1 MYEIEGVKITREQLE
16 AEAQRRGITFEAL
29 LAANKG
35 KIVEVDENG
44 VPILQA
50 EIVEESVGESSEPAG
65 NELLSIQEQDRF
77 ADSIMNPAKYDPA
90 NVNYESPQGQMVMG
104 QPAVSGNF
112 EMQDIAGPDFTPINT
127 EELEALKAAQSY
139 DGQVAKYNKKIK
151 EIMSMQGVSQSD
163 KLKLANEQP
172 LPKFK
177 DQSTYPGIEDYT
189 KPQGLLAEVIEEKPD
204 VIENEYL
211 MTKKRDQVNEI
222 IGPVGNEEMEF
233 GETDAIQTDEELEE
247 KAVESYVSMR
257 KNDPII
263 KARLEEYKKM
273 YLPNVEA
280 YMNDLV
286 DKGTYDTSTQA
297 GVNAMQ
303 QAVNT
308 YYANLIEQAMQQ
320 DNAVNVQSNKIAE
333 LIEQELGN
341 KQVAMGRNKSKFYS
355 FFDQVQSYIKP
366 LPIPG
371 ITKTF
376 LTGSVDFAESLAV
389 NVADF
394 TFDMGNTIGAQ
405 VDGMQIKA
413 NEEALA
419 KLQDLRDKGGKDDD
433 EVTIEITN
441 PLGPSYP
448 PISQTG
454 TIFGLEL
461 QAGSNKMQGAE
472 SLLENIDQIE
482 EFEGFQN
489 LSKKAKF
496 TDGIS
501 FSDLTIALGQSL
513 PQMGAVMAGTGA
525 AMIPGVGPVAAGIVG
540 AMGQVA
546 ATSYFYADEYMNAV
560 KQGIL
565 DNPDKY
571 PGGDTKENM
580 LKAIESGEFDN
591 VAQDIAMAGTM
602 SLLERIGAKGQ
613 LKAAQ
618 AVFKKSGIKNGV
630 NKMYYDG
637 VKHYLDK
644 VKINAVNLNR
654 SGRNE
659 LITEFFQTGL
669 SQVNKGIKG
678 EGGIN
683 DALRFVEPEE
693 LLEASLAGYSM
704 GVALPFAGS
713 IKSQVSDPIN
723 LAKNY
728 VKEFNFKKPASNI
741 TRTEKFFAELKEQ
754 IKKKYSDA
762 DGNIIKKKEYQDEIA
777 RLSAIRNAGIKMPI
791 NFSKIQRQEATDL
804 ILEKDNLLRE
814 NETILPE
821 FANDNKAR
829 INQINGRLN
838 DLAEVEIQ
846 TRGVADV
853 TTQLD
858 DDIVDSFLTFDT
870 SKELQEWLESKNVKD
885 AEKLSQQRG
894 LDLEIDGVEYAI
906 QNNEKNSKSGFFS
919 GMHETLHKFLKNT
932 LKTNPEVVFPVA
944 KILKK
949 RLVELQ
955 KDPRVNQQDLKALD
969 NTLQQYKD
977 DESINSRV
985 EAEEVIT
992 LFSEFANKGIIPFES
1007 KRFQGFRDATRR
1019 LMQEL
1024 PGAKNLKFENE
1035 LDVFNFIKDYNKSIR
1050 KGRFTRAQVRAA
1062 REGIDIGED
1071 IQQVADAE
1079 EAARKP
1085 SDRDLKQAKDVDIE
1099 KIIENKDTSDP
1110 SVQQEL
1116 AFQFYDDVLN
1126 YVRSGRFKI
1135 NDTPVIELPQVSG
1148 VVEGDVN
1155 SADFGRKK
1163 EGAVLVEDIAM
1174 DIVTDA
1180 DRGLRRIVSD
1190 YFKKPVNERGTLGQF
1205 VGGTK
1210 AFDLYRATEVAAKTL
1225 GLQSQDI
1232 AQESTEDF
1240 SKEEKPSL
1248 RKSMLDLSEEI
1259 EQQENVEALAT
1270 DMAEA
1275 ASKILSGKLKA
1286 PTSKDFIQDLQKQS
1300 SDLAFQRV
1308 KKLMGKPKS
1317 EQYTKFIEDYAL
1329 AILNKT
1335 AQTTLNK
1342 RFNKLTEPVID
1353 PETGKQVRTLTDE
1366 SRAEGS
1372 RVKNPYAGNPKR
1384 QLKPD
1389 LDVQDML
1396 EYFTPEQG
1404 RRDAKQNTLAEV
1416 AAFEFV
1422 VDAMPEALKT
1432 ELDDGTTIAE
1442 RRAELFGQ
1450 DVVNAE
1456 IAYIARELG
1465 RGVDYKAAKNIVLP
1479 AELAEEFDAVKD
1491 QIVQAAQEYGIG
1503 IDEEYTEGFSQAIE
1517 NVDPRIT
1524 EALVDIM
1531 FTEDPELATGGEF
1544 VKGSIE
1550 SLEKA
1555 GFPEVAAEIK
1565 KRNLIAVSNIKGI
1578 RVINEA
1584 PAKNLNKLGQIITKS
1599 LLDNRL
1605 IKSWNKTLDFLG
1617 YSNRLLNAAQETLNK
1632 ATGQIEQG
1640 PFYVD
1645 RLKAQGS
1652 SYTNESQ
1659 VKDIVIS
1666 DIKPMNKSFGYMQ
1679 SFSKKVFSTVSL
1691 ESKLAMVEKERNI
1704 IEAAGIANKKVLSK
1718 LVLAMQKDLA
1728 SGKRITKSQVYQFF
1742 QLQTGVIKGL
1752 RALTSLDYLYL
1763 IEGNQWIEGKK
1774 RPEVPSFLQLT
1785 EEEQQAKLQEF
1796 IDEFPEF
1803 KDRYDIRLEQ
1813 KLNAIDKKTGE
1824 KKYTFE
1830 EARARAAFDPTL
1842 SAYRDLKTK
1851 GEHLVPN
1858 SVTMLELFDGVI
1870 RNNLDQAKLDQ
1881 ILAGHGQFFGPNYV
1895 ADLLD
1900 TKGIEG
1906 GKKTGLT
1913 SQEGIFRLSKFLKN
1927 RPDISNNIYAPNGNK
1942 AFQEIVNTEIF
1953 FKASEDLNNSIKQ
1966 AKNIDVDMLKAL
1978 DVIQF
1983 DEAPSMN
1990 QVLQKAKIIDD
2001 ALKIARNVNAPI
2013 KKIRVFDFDD
2023 TLATSNNIVIA
2034 TSPDGATIELNA
2046 EEFAEKGADLKNQGY
2061 KMDFSDFNRVTDGG
2075 RGPLF
2080 KVAEKIRNARGNED
2094 LFVLTARAPESQGA
2108 IYDFLKSQGLEFKK
2122 ENIVGLGNSTG
2133 EAKANWVIS
2142 KAAEGYND
2150 FYFADDA
2157 IQNVNAVRKALEVID
2172 VKSQVQQA
2180 KMKFAK
2186 NIDVD
2191 FNKIIEQKTGIAA
2204 EKEFSEAKAQ
2214 VRGANKNKFQF
2225 FIPYSAE
2232 DFQGLIYPLLSKGT
2246 LGDAQMAWFKTHL
2259 SDPYARAM
2267 ENLSQDRLNLM
2278 NDFKTLKNKL
2288 NVPKDLQKE
2297 TDSGF
2302 SNEQAVRVYLWNKQG
2317 LKIPGLTKTDTKEL
2331 VKQVETN
2338 STLHEFADQISTINK
2353 DPYTKPDKSWLAGSI
2368 TSDLLRGLREVKRP
2382 KYLEEWQQNAD
2393 LIFSEK
2399 NLNKLEA
2406 AYGPKYREAMENILK
2421 RMKSGSNRVGEA
2433 SRLGGTI
2440 LNYINGSNAAIMFFN
2455 TRSAVLQTISS
2466 INFLNWNF
2474 NNPLKA
2480 GQALANQPQYWK
2492 DFMTLMNSDF
2502 LRDRRNGLRI
2512 NINESEIADAA
2523 KTSKN
2528 KAKAAMAYILE
2539 KGYLPTQYADSF
2551 AIASGGAT
2559 FYRNRIKDLV
2569 KNQDMSEAD
2578 AEKQAMREF
2587 REISE
2592 ENQQSSRPDKI
2603 SQQQSSDAGRLIL
2616 MFANT
2621 PMQYARL
2628 QKRAFQDLAA
2638 GRGDSKTNVSK
2649 LIYYGVVQ
2657 NIIFNSLQQ
2666 AMFAIGFGDDEEKDE
2681 KRVTRTLNGML
2692 DSLLR
2697 GLGIAGATTSVV
2709 KNFLLDVYERSG
2721 RSRPE
2726 YVDAVYK
2733 LLQIS
2738 PPVSSKISKV
2748 RQAAYQFDSKKRRE
2762 EIMDQGFSIKS
2773 PAFMAFAKIVSATA
2787 NIPLDRVLQ
2796 KLDNIEG
2803 ALGEE
2808 AEVWQ
2813 RIAML
2818 AGWPKWD
2825 IQPDGKSKVKKKKKK
2840 KINIKNIKL
2849 KKRTI

>member
-16 AEAQRRGITFEAL
+16 AEAQRRGMTFEEL

-35 KIVEVDENG
+35 KIIELDENG
-44 VPILQA
+44 SPILQA
-50 EIVEESVGESSEPAG
+50 EIVQEPEQEVA
-65 NELLSIQEQDRF
+65 NETQDPRLLSIQEQDRF

-90 NVNYESPQGQMVMG
+90 NINYESPQGQMVMG

-127 EELEALKAAQSY
+127 EELKALKAAEGY
-139 DGQVAKYNKKIK
+139 DNSIASYNKKIQ
-151 EIMSMQGVSQSD
+151 EIMKMPGMSQAD
-163 KLKLANEQP
+163 KLKLVNEQP
-172 LPKFK
+172 LPKFQ
-177 DQSTYPGIEDYT
+177 DQSTYPGIENYT
-189 KPQGLLAEVIEEKPD
+189 EPQGLIAEIKGEKPD
-204 VIENEYL
+204 IIENEYL
-211 MTKKRDQVNEI
+211 MTNKRDQVNEI

-233 GETDAIQTDEELEE
+233 GETDAIQTDKELEE
-247 KAVESYVSMR
+247 KAAESYVSMR
-257 KNDPII
+257 QNDPII

-333 LIEQELGN
+333 LIEQELSN
-341 KQVAMGRNKSKFYS
+341 KQVAMGRSKSKFYS
-355 FFDQVQSYIKP
+355 FFDQIQSYINPTP
-366 LPIPG
+366 LPG
-371 ITKTF
+371 IAKTF
-376 LTGSVDFAESLAV
+376 LTGSVDLAESLAV
-389 NVADF
+389 NTADMLY
-394 TFDMGNTIGAQ
+394 DAPNTIGAQ

-413 NEEALA
+413 NKEALE
-419 KLQDLRDKGGKDDD
+419 KLQELRDKGGKDDD
-433 EVTIEITN
+433 EVTIKITN
-441 PLGPSYP
+441 PLGPSYA
-448 PISQTG
+448 PISKTG

-461 QAGSNKMQGAE
+461 QAGSNKMQGTE
-472 SLLENIDQIE
+472 SLLENIEQVE

-513 PQMGAVMAGTGA
+513 PQMAAVTAGVGA

-540 AMGQVA
+540 AMGQIT
-546 ATSYFYADEYMNAV
+546 ATSYFYADEYMNGV

-591 VAQDIAMAGTM
+591 IAQDIAMASTM
-602 SLLERIGAKGQ
+602 SFLERIGATGQ

-618 AVFKKSGIKNGV
+618 AIFKRHGIKNGV

-762 DGNIIKKKEYQDEIA
+762 DGNIIKKKEYQDEIS
-777 RLSAIRNAGIKMPI
+777 RLSALRNAGIKMPI

-814 NETILPE
+814 NEGILPE
-821 FANDNKAR
+821 FQAKNKAR
-829 INQINGRLN
+829 INQINKRLN

-846 TRGVADV
+846 TRGVEDV

-858 DDIVDSFLTFDT
+858 DDIVDTFLTFDT
-870 SKELQEWLESKNVKD
+870 SKELQEWLESKGVKD
-885 AEKLSQQRG
+885 AKKRSQQRG
-894 LDLEIDGVEYAI
+894 LELEIDGVEYAI
-906 QNNEKNSKSGFFS
+906 QNNETNSGKKSTFFS
-919 GMHETLHKFLKNT
+919 GMHEILHKFLKNT
-932 LKTNPEVVFPVA
+932 LKTNPKVVFPIA

-955 KDPRVNQQDLKALD
+955 KDPRVDERYLDALN
-969 NTLQQYKD
+969 NTLQKYKD
-977 DESINSRV
+977 DESVTSRE
-985 EAEEVIT
+985 EAEEVVT

-1019 LMQEL
+1019 VMQEL

-1071 IQQVADAE
+1071 IQKVADVQE
-1079 EAARKP
+1079 ETAKP
-1085 SDRDLKQAKDVDIE
+1085 SDRDLKRQKEAKDIDIE
-1099 KIIENKDTSDP
+1099 RIIENKNTNDEG
-1110 SVQQEL
+1110 VQTEL
-1116 AFQFYDDVLN
+1116 AYQFYDDVLR
-1126 YVRSGRFKI
+1126 YIKSGRFKI
-1135 NDTPVIELPQVSG
+1135 NGVPVIENPKIAG
-1148 VVEGDVN
+1148 VIDEDG
-1155 SADFGRKK
+1155 FRT
-1163 EGAVLVEDIAM
+1163 EGAVTIEDLAM
-1174 DIVTDA
+1174 DIITS
-1180 DRGLRRIVSD
+1180 DRGVKGIVAD

-1205 VGGTK
+1205 VGGGK
-1210 AFDLYRATEVAAKTL
+1210 FDLYRATEIAANTL
-1225 GLQSQDI
+1225 GMQADI
-1232 AQESTEDF
+1232 DQVQEEAQDF

-1353 PETGKQVRTLTDE
+1353 PETGNQVRTLTDE

-1442 RRAELFGQ
+1442 RRAELFGE

-1517 NVDPRIT
+1517 GVDPRIT
-1524 EALVDIM
+1524 EAVVDLM
-1531 FTEDPELATGGEF
+1531 FTENPDLATGGEF

-1584 PAKNLNKLGQIITKS
+1584 PAKNLNKLGQVITKS

-1679 SFSKKVFSTVSL
+1679 KFSKKVFSTVSL

-1763 IEGNQWIEGKK
+1763 IEGNQWVEGKK
-1774 RPEVPSFLQLT
+1774 RPEVTSFLQLT

-1842 SAYRDLKTK
+1842 SAYRDLSTK

-1953 FKASEDLNNSIKQ
+1953 FKASEDLNNSIKE
-1966 AKNIDVDMLKAL
+1966 AKDINVDMLKAL
-1978 DVIQF
+1978 DVIKF
-1983 DEAPSMN
+1983 DEAPTMN
-1990 QVLQKAKIIDD
+1990 QVLEKAKIIDD
-2001 ALKIARNVNAPI
+2001 ALKVARDVNAPI

-2034 TSPDGATIELNA
+2034 TSADGTSIELNA
-2046 EEFAEKGADLKNQGY
+2046 EEFAERGADLKNQGY
-2061 KMDFSDFNRVTDGG
+2061 TMDFSDFNRVTDGG

-2122 ENIVGLGNSTG
+2122 NNIVGLGNSTG

-2157 IQNVNAVRKALEVID
+2157 IQNVNAVRKALDVID

-2186 NIDVD
+2186 DIDVD
-2191 FNKIIEQKTGIAA
+2191 FNKIIEQKTGIAS
-2204 EKEFSEAKAQ
+2204 EKEFSVAKAQ
-2214 VRGANKNKFQF
+2214 VRGANNGKFQF

-2232 DFQGLIYPLLSKGT
+2232 DFQGLLYPLLSKGE
-2246 LGDAQMAWFKTHL
+2246 LGNSQMAWFKTHL
-2259 SDPYARAM
+2259 FDPYARAM

-2278 NDFKTLKNKL
+2278 NDFKTLKKKL

-2297 TDSGF
+2297 TESGF

-2317 LKIPGLTKTDTKEL
+2317 IEVTGLSKTDTKEL
-2331 VKQVETN
+2331 VTLVETN
-2338 STLHEFADQISTINK
+2338 PTLKEFADQITTINK
-2353 DPYTKPDKSWLAGSI
+2353 DPYTKPDEGWLAGSI
-2368 TSDLLRGLREVKRP
+2368 TSDLLRGLKEVKRP
-2382 KYLEEWQQNAD
+2382 KYLEEWQQNSD

-2421 RMKSGSNRVGEA
+2421 RMKSGSNRVGES
-2433 SRLGGTI
+2433 SRLGGKI

-2455 TRSAVLQTISS
+2455 TRSAILQTISS

-2539 KGYLPTQYADSF
+2539 KGYAPTQYADSF
-2551 AIASGGAT
+2551 AIATGGAT

-2569 KNQDMSEAD
+2569 GKGSTEAE
-2578 AEKQAMREF
+2578 AKKQAMQEF
-2587 REISE
+2587 REIAE

-2666 AMFAIGFGDDEEKDE
+2666 AMFAIGFGDEDEEKDE
-2681 KRVTRTLNGML
+2681 KRSIRTLNGML
-2692 DSLLR
+2692 DSTLR
-2697 GLGIAGATTSVV
+2697 GLGIAGATVSVI

-2738 PPVSSKISKV
+2738 PPVSSKISKI
-2748 RQAAYQFDSKKRRE
+2748 RQAAYMFDSKKRRK
-2762 EIMDQGFSIKS
+2762 EIMDKGFSIKS
-2773 PAFMAFAKIVSATA
+2773 PAFMAFAKTISATA

-2796 KLDNIEG
+2796 KFDNLEG
-2803 ALGEE
+2803 ATSEE
-2808 AEVWQ
+2808 AEMWQ

-2818 AGWPKWD
+2818 AGWPRWD
-2825 IQPDGKSKVKKKKKK
+2825 IQPDGKKQTKPVVKKFTGD
-2840 KINIKNIKL
+2840 L
-2849 KKRTI
+2849 RDL

>member
-16 AEAQRRGITFEAL
+16 AEAKRRGITFEAL

-35 KIVEVDENG
+35 KIVEVDDNG
-44 VPILQA
+44 APILQA
-50 EIVEESVGESSEPAG
+50 EIVEEPIVETQDPR
-65 NELLSIQEQDRF
+65 LLSIQEQDRF

-90 NVNYESPQGQMVMG
+90 NVKYESPKGQMVMG
-104 QPAVSGNF
+104 QPVLSGGF
-112 EMQDIAGPDFTPINT
+112 EVENIAGPDFTPINT
-127 EELEALKAAQSY
+127 EELEALKAAEGY
-139 DGQVAKYNKKIK
+139 DNSIASYNKKIQ
-151 EIMSMQGVSQSD
+151 EIMNMQGVSQAD
-163 KLKLANEQP
+163 KLKLVNEEP
-172 LPKFK
+172 LPKF
-177 DQSTYPGIEDYT
+177 QEQQTYPGVSGYKE
-189 KPQGLLAEVIEEKPD
+189 PQGLLAETIEEKPEL
-204 VIENEYL
+204 VENEYL
-211 MTKKRDQVNEI
+211 MTNKRNQVNEI
-222 IGPVGNEEMEF
+222 IGPVGNEEMVF
-233 GETDAIQTDEELEE
+233 GETDAIQTDKELEE
-247 KAVESYVSMR
+247 KATESYISMR
-257 KNDPII
+257 QNDPII

-320 DNAVNVQSNKIAE
+320 DNAVNIQSNKIAE

-366 LPIPG
+366 LPLPG

-413 NEEALA
+413 NKEALA

-461 QAGSNKMQGAE
+461 KAGSNKMRGTE

-513 PQMGAVMAGTGA
+513 PQMAAVTLGTGA
-525 AMIPGVGPVAAGIVG
+525 AMIPGVGPVAAGVVG

-565 DNPDKY
+565 DNPDEY

-618 AVFKKSGIKNGV
+618 AVFKKHGIKNGV

-754 IKKKYSDA
+754 IKKKYSDT

-777 RLSAIRNAGIKMPI
+777 RLSALRNAGIKMPI

-804 ILEKDNLLRE
+804 ILEKDNLLKE

-821 FANDNKAR
+821 FQNDNKAR
-829 INQINGRLN
+829 INQINKRLN

-858 DDIVDSFLTFDT
+858 DDIVDTFLTFDT
-870 SKELQEWLESKNVKD
+870 SKELQEWLESKNIKD
-885 AEKLSQQRG
+885 AEKRSQQRG
-894 LDLEIDGVEYAI
+894 LSLNIDGVEYSI
-906 QNNEKNSKSGFFS
+906 QNNEKNSKDGFFS

-932 LKTNPEVVFPVA
+932 LKTNPEVVFPIA

-955 KDPRVNQQDLKALD
+955 KDPRVSKEALKSLD

-977 DESINSRV
+977 DESVTSRE

-992 LFSEFANKGIIPFES
+992 LFSEFANKGLIPFES

-1024 PGAKNLKFENE
+1024 PGAKNLKFKNE

-1079 EAARKP
+1079 EAARQP
-1085 SDRDLKQAKDVDIE
+1085 SDRDLKQAKDIAIDE
-1099 KIIENKDTSDP
+1099 IIENKNTNDEG
-1110 SVQQEL
+1110 VQTEL
-1116 AFQFYDDVLN
+1116 AYQFYDDVLR
-1126 YVRSGRFKI
+1126 YIKSGRFKI
-1135 NDTPVIELPQVSG
+1135 NGVPVIENPKIAG
-1148 VVEGDVN
+1148 VIDEDG
-1155 SADFGRKK
+1155 FRT
-1163 EGAVLVEDIAM
+1163 EGAVTIEDLAM
-1174 DIVTDA
+1174 DIILS
-1180 DRGLRRIVSD
+1180 DRGVKGIVAE

-1205 VGGTK
+1205 VGGGK
-1210 AFDLYRATEVAAKTL
+1210 FDLYRATEIAAKTL
-1225 GLQSQDI
+1225 GMQSQEI
-1232 AQESTEDF
+1232 QQETTEDF
-1240 SKEEKPSL
+1240 SKAEKPSL

-1259 EQQENVEALAT
+1259 EQQEDVEALAT

-1275 ASKILSGKLKA
+1275 ASKILKGKIKA

-1300 SDLAFQRV
+1300 SDLAFKRV
-1308 KKLMGKPKS
+1308 KKLMGTPKS

-1342 RFNKLTEPVID
+1342 RFNQLTEPVID

-1384 QLKPD
+1384 RLKPD

-1396 EYFTPEQG
+1396 EYFTPEKG

-1416 AAFEFV
+1416 AAFEFI

-1432 ELDDGTTIAE
+1432 QLDDGTTIAE

-1517 NVDPRIT
+1517 GVDPRIT
-1524 EALVDIM
+1524 ESIVDIM
-1531 FTEDPELATGGEF
+1531 FTEDPDLATGGEF

-1550 SLEKA
+1550 SLEAA

-1565 KRNLIAVSNIKGI
+1565 NRNLIAVSNRKGI

-1584 PAKNLNKLGQIITKS
+1584 PAKNLNKLGQTITKS

-1605 IKSWNKTLDFLG
+1605 VKSWNKTLDFLG
-1617 YSNRLLNAAQETLNK
+1617 YSNRLLNAAKETLNK

-1679 SFSKKVFSTVSL
+1679 KFSKKVFSTVSL

-1763 IEGNQWIEGKK
+1763 IEGNQWIEGKV
-1774 RPEVPSFLQLT
+1774 RPKKSTFLELN
-1785 EEEQQAKLQEF
+1785 EEQQEAKLQEF
-1796 IDEFPEF
+1796 INEFPEF
-1803 KDRYDIRLEQ
+1803 KGRYDIRLQQ
-1813 KLNAIDKKTGE
+1813 KLDQGLE
-1824 KKYTFE
+1824 FV
-1830 EARARAAFDPTL
+1830 EARYEAAFNPTL

-1900 TKGIEG
+1900 SKGIEG

-1953 FKASEDLNNSIKQ
+1953 FKASEDLNNSIKE
-1966 AKNIDVDMLKAL
+1966 AKDIDVDMLKAL

-2034 TSPDGATIELNA
+2034 TSPDGTTTELNA

-2061 KMDFSDFNRVTDGG
+2061 TMDFSDFNRVTDGG

-2133 EAKANWVIS
+2133 EAKANWIIS

-2157 IQNVNAVRKALEVID
+2157 IQNVNAVRKALDVID

-2278 NDFKTLKNKL
+2278 NDFKTLKKKL

-2297 TDSGF
+2297 TESGF

-2317 LKIPGLTKTDTKEL
+2317 LDIPGLSKTDTKEL
-2331 VKQVETN
+2331 VKQVETDP
-2338 STLHEFADQISTINK
+2338 TLHEFADQISTINK

-2368 TSDLLRGLREVKRP
+2368 TSDLLRGLRQVKRP

-2455 TRSAVLQTISS
+2455 TRSAILQTISS

-2480 GQALANQPQYWK
+2480 GQAFANQPQYWK

-2512 NINESEIADAA
+2512 NITESEIADAA

-2551 AIASGGAT
+2551 AIATGGAT

-2569 KNQDMSEAD
+2569 KNQNMSEAD

-2628 QKRAFQDLAA
+2628 QKRAIQDLAN

-2666 AMFAIGFGDDEEKDE
+2666 AMFAIGFGDDDEEKDE

-2697 GLGIAGATTSVV
+2697 GLGIAGATTSIV
-2709 KNFLLDVYERSG
+2709 KNFLADIYERSG
-2721 RSRPE
+2721 RKRPE
-2726 YVDAVYK
+2726 YVDSVYE
-2733 LLQIS
+2733 LLRIS
-2738 PPVSSKISKV
+2738 PPIGSKISKV
-2748 RQAAYQFDSKKRRE
+2748 RQAAFMFDSKKRRK
-2762 EIMDQGFSIKS
+2762 EIMDMGFSIKS
-2773 PAFMAFAKIVSATA
+2773 PAFMAFAKVVSATA

-2796 KLDNIEG
+2796 KFDNIEG
-2803 ALGEE
+2803 ALGED
-2808 AEVWQ
+2808 AETWQ

-2825 IQPDGKSKVKKKKKK
+2825 IQPDGKSEDKKKNKK
-2840 KINIKNIKL
+2840 KINIKNVKL
-2849 KKRTI
+2849 KKRSI

>member
-16 AEAQRRGITFEAL
+16 AEAQRRGMTFEEL

-35 KIVEVDENG
+35 KIIELDENG
-44 VPILQA
+44 SPILVA
-50 EIVEESVGESSEPAG
+50 EIVQEP
-65 NELLSIQEQDRF
+65 EQEVVTETQDPRLLSIEEQNRF

-90 NVNYESPQGQMVMG
+90 NINYERPNTQMVMG
-104 QPAVSGNF
+104 QPVASGNF
-112 EMQDIAGPDFTPINT
+112 EIQNIAGPDFTSFNEDEIN
-127 EELEALKAAQSY
+127 ALRKQERKGYEYKVSE
-139 DGQVAKYNKKIK
+139 YNKKIQ
-151 EIMSMQGVSQSD
+151 EIMKMPGMSQAE
-163 KLKLANEQP
+163 KIKIINEQP
-172 LPKFK
+172 VPEFK
-177 DQSTYPGIEDYT
+177 SQQTYSGFDDYDE
-189 KPQGLLAEVIEEKPD
+189 PVGLVEELIGDGEKKILD
-204 VIENEYL
+204 NEYL
-211 MTKKRDQVNEI
+211 MTKKRDQVEGI
-222 IGPVGNEEMEF
+222 IGPVGNEEMVF
-233 GETDAIQTDEELEE
+233 GKTNAIQTNEELEQ
-247 KAVESYVSMR
+247 KAIESYSTLR
-257 KNDPII
+257 KDDPII

-280 YMNDLV
+280 YMNDLI
-286 DKGTYDTSTQA
+286 DKGTYNTSTQA
-297 GVNAMQ
+297 GVDAMQ
-303 QAVNT
+303 QAVNS

-320 DNAVNVQSNKIAE
+320 DNAVNIQSTKIAE
-333 LIEQELGN
+333 LVEQELGN
-341 KQVAMGRNKSKFYS
+341 KQVAMGRSKSDFYS
-355 FFDQVQSYIKP
+355 FFDKVKSYIDP
-366 LPIPG
+366 LPNALLNPLG
-371 ITKTF
+371 MTTGF
-376 LTGSVDFAESLAV
+376 LSGTMDFAESLAV

-394 TFDMGNTIGAQ
+394 TYDVGNTIGAQ
-405 VDGMQIKA
+405 VDGLQIKA
-413 NEEALA
+413 NKEALE
-419 KLQDLRDKGGKDDD
+419 KLQELRDKGGKDDD
-433 EVTIEITN
+433 EVTIKITN
-441 PLGPSYP
+441 PLGPSYDP
-448 PISQTG
+448 VSKTG
-454 TIFGLEL
+454 TILEL
-461 QAGSNKMQGAE
+461 ELEAKSNKKSGTE
-472 SLLENIDQIE
+472 SLVENVEQIK

-489 LSKKAKF
+489 LARKAKF

-501 FSDLTIALGQSL
+501 FSDITIALGQSL
-513 PQMGAVMAGTGA
+513 PSMAAVSAGTIATGIA
-525 AMIPGVGPVAAGIVG
+525 PEFMIPFIAS
-540 AMGQVA
+540 MGQVA
-546 ATSYFYADEYMNAV
+546 ATGYFYADEYMNGV

-571 PGGDTKENM
+571 PGGDTPENM
-580 LKAIESGEFDN
+580 QKAIESGEFDN
-591 VAQDIAMAGTM
+591 IAQDIAMSSTM
-602 SLLERIGAKGQ
+602 SFLERVGARGQ
-613 LKAAQ
+613 IRAAEL
-618 AVFKKSGIKNGV
+618 AFKTSGIKNGI
-630 NKMYYDG
+630 NKMYYQG

-644 VKINAVNLNR
+644 VKISAAGLAR
-654 SGRNE
+654 SSRNE
-659 LITEFFQTGL
+659 TITEFFQTGL

-678 EGGIN
+678 EGGIS
-683 DALRFVEPEE
+683 DGLRFVEGEE
-693 LLEASLAGYSM
+693 LLEASLAGATM
-704 GVALPFAGS
+704 GWVVPFGGGLRS
-713 IKSQVSDPIN
+713 NVSNPIQ
-723 LAKNY
+723 LAKEY
-728 VKEFNFKKPASNI
+728 VKEFNFKKPSSNI
-741 TRTEKFFAELKEQ
+741 VRTEKFFADLQEQ
-754 IKKKYSDA
+754 IKKKYSDG
-762 DGNIIKKKEYQDEIA
+762 DGNIINKKQYQEEISKISS
-777 RLSAIRNAGIKMPI
+777 LRNAGIKMPI

-804 ILEKDNLLRE
+804 ILEKDNLIRK
-814 NETILPE
+814 NESILPE
-821 FANDNKAR
+821 FSNTNKAR
-829 INQINGRLN
+829 INQINKRLN

-853 TTQLD
+853 TAQLD
-858 DDIVDSFLTFDT
+858 DDIVDTFLTFDT
-870 SKELQEWLESKNVKD
+870 SKELQEWLESKNIEN
-885 AEKLSQQRG
+885 AEQQSQQRG
-894 LDLEIDGVEYAI
+894 LSLNIDGVEYSI
-906 QNNEKNSKSGFFS
+906 QNNEKSNKSGFFS

-932 LKTNPEVVFPVA
+932 LKTNPEVVFPIA

-955 KDPRVNQQDLKALD
+955 KDPRVSKEALKSLD

-977 DESINSRV
+977 DENVTSRE

-992 LFSEFANKGIIPFES
+992 IFSEFANKGFIPFES

-1019 LMQEL
+1019 VMQEL

-1062 REGIDIGED
+1062 REGINIGED

-1079 EAARKP
+1079 EAARQP
-1085 SDRDLKQAKDVDIE
+1085 SDRDIKQAKDIAID
-1099 KIIENKDTSDP
+1099 KIIENKNTNDEG
-1110 SVQQEL
+1110 VQTEL
-1116 AFQFYDDVLN
+1116 AYQFYDDVLR
-1126 YVRSGRFKI
+1126 YIKSGRFKI
-1135 NDTPVIELPQVSG
+1135 NGVPVIENPKIAG
-1148 VVEGDVN
+1148 VIDEDG
-1155 SADFGRKK
+1155 FRT
-1163 EGAVLVEDIAM
+1163 EGAVTIEDLAM
-1174 DIVTDA
+1174 DIITS
-1180 DRGLRRIVSD
+1180 DRGVKGIVAD
-1190 YFKKPVNERGTLGQF
+1190 YFKKPVNKRGTLGQF
-1205 VGGTK
+1205 VGGGK
-1210 AFDLYRATEVAAKTL
+1210 FDLYRATEIAANTL
-1225 GLQSQDI
+1225 GMQADI
-1232 AQESTEDF
+1232 DQVQEEAQDF

-1275 ASKILSGKLKA
+1275 ASKILKGKLKA
-1286 PTSKDFIQDLQKQS
+1286 PTSKDFIKDLQKQS
-1300 SDLAFQRV
+1300 SDLAFKRV
-1308 KKLMGKPKS
+1308 KKLMGKAKS

-1353 PETGKQVRTLTDE
+1353 TETGKQVRTLTDE

-1442 RRAELFGQ
+1442 RRAELFGE

-1479 AELAEEFDAVKD
+1479 AELEPEFNAVKD
-1491 QIVQAAQEYGIG
+1491 EITKAAQEYGIG

-1517 NVDPRIT
+1517 GVDPRIT
-1524 EALVDIM
+1524 TALVDLM
-1531 FTEDPELATGGEF
+1531 FTENPDLATGGEF
-1544 VKGSIE
+1544 VKGSIK
-1550 SLEKA
+1550 SLEAA

-1565 KRNLIAVSNIKGI
+1565 KRNLIAVSNRKGI
-1578 RVINEA
+1578 RVFNEA
-1584 PAKNLNKLGQIITKS
+1584 PAKNLNKLAQTIASS

-1605 IKSWNKTLDFLG
+1605 VKGWNKTLEFLG
-1617 YSNRLLNAAQETLNK
+1617 YSNRLLNAGKETLNK
-1632 ATGQIEQG
+1632 VTGQKEQG
-1640 PFYVD
+1640 RFYVD

-1659 VKDIVIS
+1659 VKDIIIS
-1666 DIKPMNKSFGYMQ
+1666 DIKPMNKTFGYMEKL
-1679 SFSKKVFSTVSL
+1679 SKKVFSTVSL

-1763 IEGNQWIEGKK
+1763 IEGNQWVEGKK

-1803 KDRYDIRLEQ
+1803 KDRYDIRLEE
-1813 KLNAIDKKTGE
+1813 KLNAIDNKTGE

-1870 RNNLDQAKLDQ
+1870 RNNLDQTKLDQ

-1895 ADLLD
+1895 MDLLD
-1900 TKGIEG
+1900 SKGIEG

-1966 AKNIDVDMLKAL
+1966 AKDINADMLKAL

-1983 DEAPSMN
+1983 DEAPTMN
-1990 QVLQKAKIIDD
+1990 QVLEKAKIIDD
-2001 ALKIARNVNAPI
+2001 ALKVARDVNAPI

-2034 TSPDGATIELNA
+2034 TSADGTSIELNA

-2061 KMDFSDFNRVTDGG
+2061 TMDFSDFNRVTDGG

-2122 ENIVGLGNSTG
+2122 NNIVGLGNSTG

-2157 IQNVNAVRKALEVID
+2157 IQNVNAVRKALDVID

-2186 NIDVD
+2186 DIDVD
-2191 FNKIIEQKTGIAA
+2191 FNKIIEQKTGIAS
-2204 EKEFSEAKAQ
+2204 EKEFSVAKAQ
-2214 VRGANKNKFQF
+2214 VRGANNGKFQF

-2232 DFQGLIYPLLSKGT
+2232 DFQGLLYPLLSKGE
-2246 LGDAQMAWFKTHL
+2246 LGNSQMAWFKTHL
-2259 SDPYARAM
+2259 FDPYARAM

-2278 NDFKTLKNKL
+2278 NDFKTLKKKL

-2297 TDSGF
+2297 TESGF

-2317 LKIPGLTKTDTKEL
+2317 IEVTGLSKTDTKEL
-2331 VKQVETN
+2331 VTLVETN
-2338 STLHEFADQISTINK
+2338 PTLKEFADQITTINK
-2353 DPYTKPDKSWLAGSI
+2353 DPYTKPDEGWLAGSI
-2368 TSDLLRGLREVKRP
+2368 TSDLLRGLKEVKRP
-2382 KYLEEWQQNAD
+2382 KYLEEWQQNSD

-2421 RMKSGSNRVGEA
+2421 RMKSGSNRVGES
-2433 SRLGGTI
+2433 SRLGGKI

-2455 TRSAVLQTISS
+2455 TRSAILQTISS

-2539 KGYLPTQYADSF
+2539 KGYAPTQYADSF
-2551 AIASGGAT
+2551 AIATGGAT

-2569 KNQDMSEAD
+2569 GKGSTEAE
-2578 AEKQAMREF
+2578 AKKQAMQEF
-2587 REISE
+2587 REIAE

-2666 AMFAIGFGDDEEKDE
+2666 AMFAIGFGDEDEEKDE
-2681 KRVTRTLNGML
+2681 KRSIRTLNGML
-2692 DSLLR
+2692 DSTLR
-2697 GLGIAGATTSVV
+2697 GLGIAGATVSVI

-2738 PPVSSKISKV
+2738 PPVSSKISKI
-2748 RQAAYQFDSKKRRE
+2748 RQAAYMFDSKKRRK
-2762 EIMDQGFSIKS
+2762 EIMDKGFSIKS
-2773 PAFMAFAKIVSATA
+2773 PAFMAFAKTISATA

-2796 KLDNIEG
+2796 KFDNLEG
-2803 ALGEE
+2803 ATSEE
-2808 AEVWQ
+2808 AEMWQ

-2818 AGWPKWD
+2818 AGWPRWD
-2825 IQPDGKSKVKKKKKK
+2825 IQPDGKKQTKPVVKKFTGD
-2840 KINIKNIKL
+2840 L
-2849 KKRTI
+2849 RDL

>member
-50 EIVEESVGESSEPAG
+50 EIVQEPEQEVA
-65 NELLSIQEQDRF
+65 NETQDPRLLSIQEQDRF

-90 NVNYESPQGQMVMG
+90 NINYESPQGQMVMG

-127 EELEALKAAQSY
+127 EELEALKAAEGY
-139 DGQVAKYNKKIK
+139 DNSIASYNKKIQ
-151 EIMSMQGVSQSD
+151 EIMKMPGMSQAD
-163 KLKLANEQP
+163 KLKLVNEQP
-172 LPKFK
+172 LPKFQK
-177 DQSTYPGIEDYT
+177 QQTYPGVSGYT
-189 KPQGLLAEVIEEKPD
+189 EPQELLAETVSEKPELT
-204 VIENEYL
+204 ENEYL
-211 MTKKRDQVNEI
+211 MTNKRDQVNEI

-233 GETDAIQTDEELEE
+233 GETDAIQTDKELEE
-247 KAVESYVSMR
+247 KAAESYVSMR
-257 KNDPII
+257 QNDPII

-320 DNAVNVQSNKIAE
+320 DVAVNVQSNKIAE

-341 KQVAMGRNKSKFYS
+341 KQVAMGRSKSKFYS
-355 FFDQVQSYIKP
+355 FFDQIQSYINPTP
-366 LPIPG
+366 LPG
-371 ITKTF
+371 IAKTF
-376 LTGSVDFAESLAV
+376 LTGSVDLAESLAV
-389 NVADF
+389 NTADMLY
-394 TFDMGNTIGAQ
+394 DAPNTIGAQ

-419 KLQDLRDKGGKDDD
+419 KLQELRDKGGKDDD

-441 PLGPSYP
+441 PLGPSYA
-448 PISQTG
+448 PISKTG

-461 QAGSNKMQGAE
+461 QAGSNKMQGTE

-513 PQMGAVMAGTGA
+513 PQMAAVTAGVGA

-540 AMGQVA
+540 AMGQIT
-546 ATSYFYADEYMNAV
+546 ATSYFYADEYMNGV

-591 VAQDIAMAGTM
+591 VAQDIAMASTM
-602 SLLERIGAKGQ
+602 SFLERIGARGQ
-613 LKAAQ
+613 LRAAQ
-618 AVFKKSGIKNGV
+618 AVFKKHGIKNGV
-630 NKMYYDG
+630 NKMYYNG

-728 VKEFNFKKPASNI
+728 VKEFNFKKPSSNI

-777 RLSAIRNAGIKMPI
+777 RLSALRNAGIKMPI

-814 NETILPE
+814 NEGILPE
-821 FANDNKAR
+821 LQTKKSKAR
-829 INQINGRLN
+829 INQINKRLN

-846 TRGVADV
+846 TRGVEDV

-858 DDIVDSFLTFDT
+858 DDIVDTFLTFDT
-870 SKELQEWLESKNVKD
+870 SKELQEWLESKGVKD
-885 AEKLSQQRG
+885 AKKRSQQRG
-894 LDLEIDGVEYAI
+894 LELEIDGVEYAI
-906 QNNEKNSKSGFFS
+906 QNNETNSGKKSTFFS
-919 GMHETLHKFLKNT
+919 GMHEILHKFLKNT
-932 LKTNPEVVFPVA
+932 LKTNPEVVFPIA

-955 KDPRVNQQDLKALD
+955 KDPRVDKRYLDALN
-969 NTLQQYKD
+969 NTLQKYKD
-977 DESINSRV
+977 DVKVTSRV

-1019 LMQEL
+1019 VMQEL

-1062 REGIDIGED
+1062 REGIDIGKD
-1071 IQQVADAE
+1071 IQKVADVQE
-1079 EAARKP
+1079 ETAKP
-1085 SDRDLKQAKDVDIE
+1085 SDRDLKRQKEAKDIVIDE
-1099 KIIENKDTSDP
+1099 IIENKNTDDEG
-1110 SVQQEL
+1110 VQTEL
-1116 AFQFYDDVLN
+1116 AYQFYDDVLR
-1126 YVRSGRFKI
+1126 YIRSGRFKI
-1135 NDTPVIELPQVSG
+1135 NGVPVIENPKIAG
-1148 VVEGDVN
+1148 VIDEDG
-1155 SADFGRKK
+1155 FRT
-1163 EGAVLVEDIAM
+1163 EGAVTIEDLAM
-1174 DIVTDA
+1174 DIITS
-1180 DRGLRRIVSD
+1180 DRGVKGIVAD
-1190 YFKKPVNERGTLGQF
+1190 YFKKPVNKRGTLGQF
-1205 VGGTK
+1205 VGGGK
-1210 AFDLYRATEVAAKTL
+1210 FDLYRATEIAANTL
-1225 GLQSQDI
+1225 GMQADI
-1232 AQESTEDF
+1232 DQVQEEAQDF

-1275 ASKILSGKLKA
+1275 ASKILKGKLKA

-1300 SDLAFQRV
+1300 SDLAFKRV
-1308 KKLMGKPKS
+1308 KQLMGKAKS

-1422 VDAMPEALKT
+1422 VDAMPEALKA

-1517 NVDPRIT
+1517 GVDPRIT
-1524 EALVDIM
+1524 ESIVDIM

-1550 SLEKA
+1550 SLENA
-1555 GFPEVAAEIK
+1555 GFPGVAAEIK

-1584 PAKNLNKLGQIITKS
+1584 PANNLNKLGQIITKD

-1617 YSNRLLNAAQETLNK
+1617 YSNRLLNAAKETLNK

-1666 DIKPMNKSFGYMQ
+1666 DIKPMNKSFSSEWIGK
-1679 SFSKKVFSTVSL
+1679 FSKKVFSTVSL
-1691 ESKLAMVEKERNI
+1691 ESKLAMVEKERNV

-1718 LVLAMQKDLA
+1718 LVLAIQKDLA

-1742 QLQTGVIKGL
+1742 QLQTGVVKGL

-1763 IEGNQWIEGKK
+1763 IEGNQWIEGKA
-1774 RPEVPSFLQLT
+1774 RPKKSQFLELN
-1785 EEEQQAKLQEF
+1785 EEQQEAKLQEF
-1796 IDEFPEF
+1796 INEFPEF
-1803 KDRYDIRLEQ
+1803 KDRYDVRLQQ
-1813 KLNAIDKKTGE
+1813 KLDQGLE
-1824 KKYTFE
+1824 FV
-1830 EARARAAFDPTL
+1830 EARYEAAFNPTL

-1966 AKNIDVDMLKAL
+1966 AKDIDVDMLKAL

-2034 TSPDGATIELNA
+2034 TSPDGTTIELNA

-2186 NIDVD
+2186 NVDVD

-2297 TDSGF
+2297 TESGF

-2551 AIASGGAT
+2551 AIATGGAT

-2840 KINIKNIKL
+2840 KVNIKNIKL

>member
-16 AEAQRRGITFEAL
+16 AEAKRRGITFEAL

-44 VPILQA
+44 APILQA
-50 EIVEESVGESSEPAG
+50 EIVEEPIVKTQDPR
-65 NELLSIQEQDRF
+65 LLSIQEQDRF

-90 NVNYESPQGQMVMG
+90 NVKYESPKGQMVMG
-104 QPAVSGNF
+104 QPVLSGGF
-112 EMQDIAGPDFTPINT
+112 EVENIAGPDFTPINT
-127 EELEALKAAQSY
+127 EELEALKAAEGY
-139 DGQVAKYNKKIK
+139 DNSIASYNKKIQ
-151 EIMSMQGVSQSD
+151 EIMNMQGVSQAD
-163 KLKLANEQP
+163 KLKLVNEEP
-172 LPKFK
+172 LPKF
-177 DQSTYPGIEDYT
+177 QEQQTYPGVSGYKE
-189 KPQGLLAEVIEEKPD
+189 PQGLLAETIEEKPEL
-204 VIENEYL
+204 VENEYL
-211 MTKKRDQVNEI
+211 MTNKRNQVNEI
-222 IGPVGNEEMEF
+222 IGPVGNEEMVF
-233 GETDAIQTDEELEE
+233 GETDAIQTDKELEE
-247 KAVESYVSMR
+247 KATESYISMR
-257 KNDPII
+257 QNDPII

-320 DNAVNVQSNKIAE
+320 DNAVNIQSNKIAE

-366 LPIPG
+366 LPLPG

-413 NEEALA
+413 NKEALA

-461 QAGSNKMQGAE
+461 KAGSNKMRGTE

-513 PQMGAVMAGTGA
+513 PQMAAVTLGTGA
-525 AMIPGVGPVAAGIVG
+525 AMIPGVGPVAAGVVG

-565 DNPDKY
+565 DNPDEY

-618 AVFKKSGIKNGV
+618 AVFKKHGIKNGV

-754 IKKKYSDA
+754 IKKKYSDT

-777 RLSAIRNAGIKMPI
+777 RLSALRNAGIKMPI

-804 ILEKDNLLRE
+804 ILEKDNLLKE

-821 FANDNKAR
+821 FQNDNKAR
-829 INQINGRLN
+829 INQINKRLN

-858 DDIVDSFLTFDT
+858 DDIVDTFLTFDT
-870 SKELQEWLESKNVKD
+870 SKELQEWLESKNIKD
-885 AEKLSQQRG
+885 AEKRSQQRG
-894 LDLEIDGVEYAI
+894 LSLNIDGVEYSI
-906 QNNEKNSKSGFFS
+906 QNNEKNSKDGFFS

-932 LKTNPEVVFPVA
+932 LKTNPEVVFPIA

-955 KDPRVNQQDLKALD
+955 KDPRVSKEALKSLD

-977 DESINSRV
+977 DESVTSRE

-992 LFSEFANKGIIPFES
+992 LFSEFANKGLIPFES

-1024 PGAKNLKFENE
+1024 PGAKNLKFKNE

-1079 EAARKP
+1079 EAARQP
-1085 SDRDLKQAKDVDIE
+1085 SDRDLKQAKDIAIDE
-1099 KIIENKDTSDP
+1099 IIENKNTNDEG
-1110 SVQQEL
+1110 VQTEL
-1116 AFQFYDDVLN
+1116 AYQFYDDVLR
-1126 YVRSGRFKI
+1126 YIKSGRFKI
-1135 NDTPVIELPQVSG
+1135 NGVPVIENPKIAG
-1148 VVEGDVN
+1148 VIDEDG
-1155 SADFGRKK
+1155 FRT
-1163 EGAVLVEDIAM
+1163 EGAVTIEDLAM
-1174 DIVTDA
+1174 DIILS
-1180 DRGLRRIVSD
+1180 DRGVKGIVAE

-1205 VGGTK
+1205 VGGGK
-1210 AFDLYRATEVAAKTL
+1210 FDLYRATEIAAKTL
-1225 GLQSQDI
+1225 GMQSQEI
-1232 AQESTEDF
+1232 QQETTEDF
-1240 SKEEKPSL
+1240 SKAEKPSL

-1259 EQQENVEALAT
+1259 EQQEDVEALAT

-1275 ASKILSGKLKA
+1275 ASKILKGKIKA

-1300 SDLAFQRV
+1300 SDLAFKRV
-1308 KKLMGKPKS
+1308 KKLMGTPKS

-1342 RFNKLTEPVID
+1342 RFNQLTEPVID

-1384 QLKPD
+1384 RLKPD

-1396 EYFTPEQG
+1396 EYFTPEKG

-1416 AAFEFV
+1416 AAFEFI

-1432 ELDDGTTIAE
+1432 QLDDGTTIAE

-1517 NVDPRIT
+1517 GVDPRIT
-1524 EALVDIM
+1524 ESIVDIM
-1531 FTEDPELATGGEF
+1531 FTEDPDLATGGEF

-1550 SLEKA
+1550 SLEAA

-1565 KRNLIAVSNIKGI
+1565 NRNLIAVSNRKGI

-1584 PAKNLNKLGQIITKS
+1584 PAKNLNKLGQTITKS

-1605 IKSWNKTLDFLG
+1605 VKSWNKTLDFLG
-1617 YSNRLLNAAQETLNK
+1617 YSNRLLNAAKETLNK

-1679 SFSKKVFSTVSL
+1679 KFSKKVFSTVSL

-1763 IEGNQWIEGKK
+1763 IEGNQWIEGKV
-1774 RPEVPSFLQLT
+1774 RPKKSTFLELN
-1785 EEEQQAKLQEF
+1785 EEQQEAKLQEF
-1796 IDEFPEF
+1796 INEFPEF
-1803 KDRYDIRLEQ
+1803 KGRYDIRLQQ
-1813 KLNAIDKKTGE
+1813 KLDQGLE
-1824 KKYTFE
+1824 FV
-1830 EARARAAFDPTL
+1830 EARYEAAFNPTL

-1900 TKGIEG
+1900 SKGIEG

-1942 AFQEIVNTEIF
+1942 AFKEIVNTEIF
-1953 FKASEDLNNSIKQ
+1953 FKASEDLNNSIKE
-1966 AKNIDVDMLKAL
+1966 AKDIDVDMLKAL

-2034 TSPDGATIELNA
+2034 TSPDGTTTELNA

-2061 KMDFSDFNRVTDGG
+2061 TMDFSDFNRVTDGG

-2133 EAKANWVIS
+2133 EAKANWIIS

-2157 IQNVNAVRKALEVID
+2157 IQNVNAVRKALDVID

-2278 NDFKTLKNKL
+2278 NDFKTLKKKL

-2297 TDSGF
+2297 TESGF

-2317 LKIPGLTKTDTKEL
+2317 LDIPGLSKTDTKEL
-2331 VKQVETN
+2331 VKQVETDP
-2338 STLHEFADQISTINK
+2338 TLHEFADQISTINK

-2368 TSDLLRGLREVKRP
+2368 TSDLLRGLRQVKRP

-2455 TRSAVLQTISS
+2455 TRSAILQTISS

-2480 GQALANQPQYWK
+2480 GQAFANQPQYWK

-2512 NINESEIADAA
+2512 NITESEIADAA

-2551 AIASGGAT
+2551 AIATGGAT

-2569 KNQDMSEAD
+2569 KNQNMSEAD

-2628 QKRAFQDLAA
+2628 QKRAIQDLAN

-2666 AMFAIGFGDDEEKDE
+2666 AMFAIGFGDDDEEKDE

-2697 GLGIAGATTSVV
+2697 GLGIAGATTSIV
-2709 KNFLLDVYERSG
+2709 KNFLADIYERSG
-2721 RSRPE
+2721 RKRPE
-2726 YVDAVYK
+2726 YVDSVYE
-2733 LLQIS
+2733 LLRIS
-2738 PPVSSKISKV
+2738 PPIGSKISKV
-2748 RQAAYQFDSKKRRE
+2748 RQAAFMFDSKKRRK
-2762 EIMDQGFSIKS
+2762 EIMDMGFSIKS
-2773 PAFMAFAKIVSATA
+2773 PAFMAFAKVVSATA

-2796 KLDNIEG
+2796 KFDNIEG
-2803 ALGEE
+2803 ALGED
-2808 AEVWQ
+2808 AETWQ

-2825 IQPDGKSKVKKKKKK
+2825 IQPDGKSEDKKKNKK
-2840 KINIKNIKL
+2840 KINIKNVKL
-2849 KKRTI
+2849 KKRSI

>member
-16 AEAQRRGITFEAL
+16 AEAERRGITFEAL

-44 VPILQA
+44 APVLVA
-50 EIVEESVGESSEPAG
+50 EVVQEPEQEVA
-65 NELLSIQEQDRF
+65 NETQDPRLLSIQEQKRF

-90 NVNYESPQGQMVMG
+90 SINYERPQGQMVMG
-104 QPAVSGNF
+104 QPVVSGNF
-112 EMQDIAGPDFTPINT
+112 KMQDIAGPDFTPINA
-127 EELEALKAAQSY
+127 EEIEALKAVQSY
-139 DGQVAKYNKKIK
+139 DGSIAEYNKKIK
-151 EIMSMQGVSQSD
+151 KIMSMQGVSQSD
-163 KLKLANEQP
+163 KIKLANEQP
-172 LPKFK
+172 LPKFQ
-177 DQSTYPGIEDYT
+177 DQSTYPGIENYT
-189 KPQGLLAEVIEEKPD
+189 KPQGLLAEFLEEKPD

-211 MTKKRDQVNEI
+211 MTKKRDQVNEL
-222 IGPVGNEEMEF
+222 IGPVGNEEMIF
-233 GETDAIQTDEELEE
+233 GETDAIKTDKELEQ
-247 KAVESYVSMR
+247 KATESYVSMR
-257 KNDPII
+257 QNDPII

-303 QAVNT
+303 QALNI

-333 LIEQELGN
+333 LIEQEIGN
-341 KQVAMGRNKSKFYS
+341 KQVAMGRSKSKFYS
-355 FFDQVQSYIKP
+355 FFDKVQSYIKP
-366 LPIPG
+366 IPINP

-376 LTGSVDFAESLAV
+376 LEGSVDLAETLSVGFA
-389 NVADF
+389 
-394 TFDMGNTIGAQ
+394 DMLYDAPNTVGAQ
-405 VDGMQIKA
+405 VDGLQIKA
-413 NEEALA
+413 NKEALE
-419 KLQDLRDKGGKDDD
+419 KLQELRDKGMSDDD
-433 EVTIEITN
+433 EVTIEVTN

-448 PISQTG
+448 AVLQKG
-454 TIFGLEL
+454 TIIDLEEDAKANIG
-461 QAGSNKMQGAE
+461 QGSE
-472 SLLENIDQIE
+472 SLLENIDQIQ

-501 FSDLTIALGQSL
+501 FSDLTRALGQSI
-513 PQMGAVMAGTGA
+513 PQMAAVTVGTGA

-540 AMGQVA
+540 AMGQIT
-546 ATSYFYADEYMNAV
+546 ATSYFYADEYMNGV

-591 VAQDIAMAGTM
+591 IAQDIAMASTM
-602 SLLERIGAKGQ
+602 SFLERIGATGQ

-618 AVFKKSGIKNGV
+618 AVFKKHGIKNGI

-644 VKINAVNLNR
+644 VKINAVNLAR

-659 LITEFFQTGL
+659 MITEFFQTGL

-693 LLEASLAGYSM
+693 LLEASLAGFMM
-704 GVALPFAGS
+704 GVSLPFGLS
-713 IKSQVSDPIN
+713 LKSNVADPIN
-723 LAKNY
+723 LAKQY
-728 VKEFNFKKPASNI
+728 VKEFNFKKPTSNI
-741 TRTEKFFAELKEQ
+741 TRTDLFFGKLKEQ

-762 DGNIIKKKEYQDEIA
+762 DGNIIKKKEYQDEIS
-777 RLSAIRNAGIKMPI
+777 RLSALRNAGIKMPI

-804 ILEKDNLLRE
+804 ILEKDNLLKE
-814 NETILPE
+814 NEAILPE
-821 FANDNKAR
+821 LQTKKSKAR
-829 INQINGRLN
+829 ISEINTRLN
-838 DLAEVEIQ
+838 NLAEIEIQ

-870 SKELQEWLESKNVKD
+870 STELQEWLESKNVEN
-885 AEKLSQQRG
+885 AEKLSQKRG
-894 LDLEIDGVEYAI
+894 LDINIDGVEYAI
-906 QNNEKNSKSGFFS
+906 QNNEQNSKTGFFS

-944 KILKK
+944 KILKT

-955 KDPRVNQQDLKALD
+955 KDPRINQQYLKALD
-969 NTLQQYKD
+969 NTLQKYKD
-977 DESINSRV
+977 DESVTSRV

-1050 KGRFTRAQVRAA
+1050 KGRFTRAQLRAA

-1079 EAARKP
+1079 EAAIQP
-1085 SDRDLKQAKDVDIE
+1085 SDRDLKQAKDIAIDE
-1099 KIIENKDTSDP
+1099 IIETKNTNDEG
-1110 SVQQEL
+1110 VQTEL
-1116 AFQFYDDVLN
+1116 AYQFYDDVLR
-1126 YVRSGRFKI
+1126 YIRSGRFKI
-1135 NDTPVIELPQVSG
+1135 NGVPVIENPKIAG
-1148 VVEGDVN
+1148 VIDEDG
-1155 SADFGRKK
+1155 FRT
-1163 EGAVLVEDIAM
+1163 EGAVTVEDLAL
-1174 DIVTDA
+1174 DIITS
-1180 DRGLRRIVSD
+1180 DRGVKGIVAD
-1190 YFKKPVNERGTLGQF
+1190 YFKKPVSERGTLGQF
-1205 VGGTK
+1205 VGGGK
-1210 AFDLYRATEVAAKTL
+1210 FDLYRATEIAAKTL
-1225 GLQSQDI
+1225 GMQSQEI
-1232 AQESTEDF
+1232 QQETTEDF
-1240 SKEEKPSL
+1240 SKAEKPSL

-1259 EQQENVEALAT
+1259 EQQEDVEALAT

-1275 ASKILSGKLKA
+1275 ASKILKGKLKA

-1353 PETGKQVRTLTDE
+1353 PETGKQVRTLTEE

-1442 RRAELFGQ
+1442 RRAELFGE

-1465 RGVDYKAAKNIVLP
+1465 RGVDYKAAEDIVLP
-1479 AELAEEFDAVKD
+1479 AELEPEFNAVKD
-1491 QIVQAAQEYGIG
+1491 EIVKAAQEYGIS

-1517 NVDPRIT
+1517 GVDPRIT
-1524 EALVDIM
+1524 KALVDVM
-1531 FTEDPELATGGEF
+1531 FTENPDLATGGEF

-1550 SLEKA
+1550 SLESL
-1555 GFPEVAAEIK
+1555 GMTETAAEIK

-1584 PAKNLNKLGQIITKS
+1584 PAKNLNKLGQVITKS

-1605 IKSWNKTLDFLG
+1605 IKGWNKTLDFLG
-1617 YSNRLLNAAQETLNK
+1617 YSNRLLNAAKETLNK

-1679 SFSKKVFSTVSL
+1679 KLSKKVFSTVSL
-1691 ESKLAMVEKERNI
+1691 ESKLAMVEKERNV

-1718 LVLAMQKDLA
+1718 LVLAIQKDLA

-1742 QLQTGVIKGL
+1742 QLQTGVVKGL

-1774 RPEVPSFLQLT
+1774 RPEVPSFLKLT
-1785 EEEQQAKLQEF
+1785 EEEQQAKIQEF
-1796 IDEFPEF
+1796 VDEFPEF
-1803 KDRYDIRLEQ
+1803 KDRYDIRLEE

-1830 EARARAAFDPTL
+1830 EARARAAFDPSL

-1870 RNNLDQAKLDQ
+1870 KNNLDQAKLDQ

-1895 ADLLD
+1895 MDLLD

-1966 AKNIDVDMLKAL
+1966 AKDIDVDMLKAL

-2001 ALKIARNVNAPI
+2001 ALKIARNNNAPI

-2034 TSPDGATIELNA
+2034 NSPDGTTIELNA
-2046 EEFAEKGADLKNQGY
+2046 EEFAERGADLKNQGY
-2061 KMDFSDFNRVTDGG
+2061 VMDFSDFNRVTDGG

-2180 KMKFAK
+2180 KIKFAK
-2186 NIDVD
+2186 NVDVD

-2232 DFQGLIYPLLSKGT
+2232 DFQGLIYPLLSKGS

-2278 NDFKTLKNKL
+2278 NDFKTLKKKL
-2288 NVPKDLQKE
+2288 DVPKDLQKE
-2297 TDSGF
+2297 TESGF

-2317 LKIPGLTKTDTKEL
+2317 LEIPGLTKTDTKEL
-2331 VKQVETN
+2331 VKQVETDL
-2338 STLHEFADQISTINK
+2338 TLHEFADQIATINK

-2569 KNQDMSEAD
+2569 KNQDMSEAE

-2628 QKRAFQDLAA
+2628 QKRAFQDLAS

-2666 AMFAIGFGDDEEKDE
+2666 AMFAIGFGDDEEKDD

-2748 RQAAYQFDSKKRRE
+2748 RQAAYQFDSKKRRK

-2825 IQPDGKSKVKKKKKK
+2825 IQPSAKKTEKKKRKFRKQ
-2840 KINIKNIKL
+2840 
-2849 KKRTI
+2849 RR

>member
-16 AEAQRRGITFEAL
+16 AEAQRRGMTFEEL

-35 KIVEVDENG
+35 KIIELDENG
-44 VPILQA
+44 SPILVA
-50 EIVEESVGESSEPAG
+50 EIVQEP
-65 NELLSIQEQDRF
+65 EQEVVTETQDPRLLSIEEQNRF

-90 NVNYESPQGQMVMG
+90 NINYESPQGQMVMG

-127 EELEALKAAQSY
+127 EELEALKAAEGY
-139 DGQVAKYNKKIK
+139 DNSIASYNKKIQ
-151 EIMSMQGVSQSD
+151 EIMKMPGMSQAD
-163 KLKLANEQP
+163 KLKLVNEQP
-172 LPKFK
+172 LPKF
-177 DQSTYPGIEDYT
+177 QEQQTYPGVSGYT
-189 KPQGLLAEVIEEKPD
+189 EPQGLLSEIVSEKPELT
-204 VIENEYL
+204 ENEYL
-211 MTKKRDQVNEI
+211 MTNKRDQVNEI

-233 GETDAIQTDEELEE
+233 GETDAIQTDKELEE
-247 KAVESYVSMR
+247 KAAESYVSMR
-257 KNDPII
+257 QNDPII

-303 QAVNT
+303 QAVNS

-341 KQVAMGRNKSKFYS
+341 KQVAMGRSKSKFYS
-355 FFDQVQSYIKP
+355 FFDQIESYINP
-366 LPIPG
+366 LPLPG
-371 ITKTF
+371 IAKDF
-376 LTGSVDFAESLAV
+376 LTGGVDLAESLAV
-389 NVADF
+389 NTADMLY
-394 TFDMGNTIGAQ
+394 DAPNTIGAQ

-413 NEEALA
+413 NKEALE
-419 KLQDLRDKGGKDDD
+419 KLQELRDKGGKDDD
-433 EVTIEITN
+433 EVTIKITN
-441 PLGPSYP
+441 PLGPSYA
-448 PISQTG
+448 PISKTG
-454 TIFGLEL
+454 TIFSLEL
-461 QAGSNKMQGAE
+461 QAGSNKMQGTE
-472 SLLENIDQIE
+472 SLLENIEQIE

-513 PQMGAVMAGTGA
+513 PQMAAVTAGVGA
-525 AMIPGVGPVAAGIVG
+525 AMIPGVGPVAASIVG
-540 AMGQVA
+540 AMGQIT
-546 ATSYFYADEYMNAV
+546 ATSYFYADEYMNGV

-591 VAQDIAMAGTM
+591 VAQDIAMASTM
-602 SLLERIGAKGQ
+602 SFLERIGATSQ

-618 AVFKKSGIKNGV
+618 AIFKRHGIKNGI
-630 NKMYYDG
+630 NRMYYDG

-723 LAKNY
+723 LAKQY
-728 VKEFNFKKPASNI
+728 VKEFNFKKPSSNI
-741 TRTEKFFAELKEQ
+741 VRTEKFFADLQEQ

-762 DGNIIKKKEYQDEIA
+762 DGNIIKKKEYQDEIS
-777 RLSAIRNAGIKMPI
+777 RLSALRNAGLKMPI

-804 ILEKDNLLRE
+804 ILEKDNLLKE
-814 NETILPE
+814 NEGILPE
-821 FANDNKAR
+821 LQTKKSKAR
-829 INQINGRLN
+829 INQINKRLN

-846 TRGVADV
+846 TRGVEDV
-853 TTQLD
+853 TAQLD
-858 DDIVDSFLTFDT
+858 DDVVDTFLTFET
-870 SKELQEWLESKNVKD
+870 SKEVQAWLESKGVKD
-885 AEKLSQQRG
+885 AKKISQRRG
-894 LDLEIDGVEYAI
+894 LELEIDGVEYAI
-906 QNNEKNSKSGFFS
+906 QNNETNSGKKSTFFS
-919 GMHETLHKFLKNT
+919 GMHEILHKFLKNT
-932 LKTNPEVVFPVA
+932 LKNNPEVVFPIA

-955 KDPRVNQQDLKALD
+955 KDPRVDERYLDALN
-969 NTLQQYKD
+969 NTLQKYKD
-977 DESINSRV
+977 DESVTDRV

-1019 LMQEL
+1019 VMQEL

-1050 KGRFTRAQVRAA
+1050 KGRFTRAQVRAT

-1071 IQQVADAE
+1071 IQKVADAQE
-1079 EAARKP
+1079 KTAKP
-1085 SDRDLKQAKDVDIE
+1085 SDRDLKRQKEAKDIVIDE
-1099 KIIENKDTSDP
+1099 IIENKNTDDEG
-1110 SVQQEL
+1110 VQTEL
-1116 AFQFYDDVLN
+1116 AYQFYDDVLR
-1126 YVRSGRFKI
+1126 YIKSGRFKI
-1135 NDTPVIELPQVSG
+1135 NGVPVIENPKIAG
-1148 VVEGDVN
+1148 VIDEDG
-1155 SADFGRKK
+1155 FRT
-1163 EGAVLVEDIAM
+1163 EGAVTIEDLAM
-1174 DIVTDA
+1174 DIITS
-1180 DRGLRRIVSD
+1180 DRGVKGIVAD
-1190 YFKKPVNERGTLGQF
+1190 YFKKPVNKRGTLGQF
-1205 VGGTK
+1205 VGGGK
-1210 AFDLYRATEVAAKTL
+1210 FDLYRATEIAANTL
-1225 GLQSQDI
+1225 GMQADI
-1232 AQESTEDF
+1232 DQVQEEAQDF

-1353 PETGKQVRTLTDE
+1353 PETGNQVRTLTDE

-1442 RRAELFGQ
+1442 RRAELFGE

-1491 QIVQAAQEYGIG
+1491 EVVKAAQEYGIG

-1517 NVDPRIT
+1517 GVDPRII
-1524 EALVDIM
+1524 EEIVDVM
-1531 FTEDPELATGGEF
+1531 FTENPELAEGGEF
-1544 VKGSIE
+1544 IKEVVGVIEELNPDLAAAIKRREFVTASKTKG
-1550 SLEKA
+1550 
-1555 GFPEVAAEIK
+1555 V
-1565 KRNLIAVSNIKGI
+1565 
-1578 RVINEA
+1578 RVINER
-1584 PAKNLNKLGQIITKS
+1584 PANNLNKLAQRITSS
-1599 LLDNRL
+1599 LLDSRL
-1605 IKSWNKTLDFLG
+1605 VKAFNSTLDFLG
-1617 YSNRLLNAAQETLNK
+1617 YTNRLLNAAEETGPDKVN
-1632 ATGQIEQG
+1632 A
-1640 PFYVD
+1640 PFYAD

-1652 SYTNESQ
+1652 NYRDNSQ
-1659 VKDIVIS
+1659 LKDIIPAH
-1666 DIKPMNKSFGYMQ
+1666 IKPMNKSFGFMA
-1679 SFSKKVFSTVSL
+1679 KTLKNIFSTTSL
-1691 ESKLAMVEKERNI
+1691 ESKLAMVEKERNVI
-1704 IEAAGIANKKVLSK
+1704 DLANIANKKVISK

-1728 SGKRITKSQVYQFF
+1728 SGKGITQSQVYQFF
-1742 QLQTGVIKGL
+1742 QLQTGVVKGL

-1763 IEGNQWIEGKK
+1763 IEGNQWIEGKV
-1774 RPEVPSFLQLT
+1774 RPKKSQFLELN
-1785 EEEQQAKLQEF
+1785 EEQQEAKLQEF
-1796 IDEFPEF
+1796 INEFPEF
-1803 KDRYDIRLEQ
+1803 KDRYDIRLQE
-1813 KLNAIDKKTGE
+1813 KLDQGLD
-1824 KKYTFE
+1824 FV
-1830 EARARAAFDPTL
+1830 EARYEAAFNPSL

-1858 SVTMLELFDGVI
+1858 SVTMIELAKGVL

-1895 ADLLD
+1895 MDLLD

-1906 GKKTGLT
+1906 GKKIALT
-1913 SQEGIFRLSKFLKN
+1913 SKEGIFRLSKFLKN
-1927 RPDISNNIYAPNGNK
+1927 KPSVSNNIYALNGNK
-1942 AFQEIVNTEIF
+1942 AFNEIINTEIF
-1953 FKASEDLNNSIKQ
+1953 FKASEDLNNSIKE
-1966 AKNIDVDMLKAL
+1966 AKDINVDMLKAL

-1983 DEAPSMN
+1983 DEAPTMN
-1990 QVLQKAKIIDD
+1990 QVLEKAKIIDD
-2001 ALKIARNVNAPI
+2001 ALKVARDVNAPI

-2034 TSPDGATIELNA
+2034 TSADGTSIELNA
-2046 EEFAEKGADLKNQGY
+2046 EEFAERGADLKNQGY
-2061 KMDFSDFNRVTDGG
+2061 TMDFSDFNRVTDGG

-2122 ENIVGLGNSTG
+2122 NNIVGLGNSTG

-2157 IQNVNAVRKALEVID
+2157 IQNVNAVRKALDVID

-2186 NIDVD
+2186 DIDVD
-2191 FNKIIEQKTGIAA
+2191 FNKIIEQKTGIAS
-2204 EKEFSEAKAQ
+2204 EKEFSVAKAQ
-2214 VRGANKNKFQF
+2214 VRGANNGKFQF

-2232 DFQGLIYPLLSKGT
+2232 DFQGLLYPLLSKGE
-2246 LGDAQMAWFKTHL
+2246 LGNSQMAWFKTHL
-2259 SDPYARAM
+2259 FDPYARAM

-2278 NDFKTLKNKL
+2278 NDFKTLKKKL

-2297 TDSGF
+2297 TESGF

-2317 LKIPGLTKTDTKEL
+2317 LEVPGLSKTDTKEL
-2331 VKQVETN
+2331 VTLVETN
-2338 STLHEFADQISTINK
+2338 PTLKEFADQITTINK
-2353 DPYTKPDKSWLAGSI
+2353 DPYTKPDEGWLAGSI
-2368 TSDLLRGLREVKRP
+2368 TSDLLRGLKEVKRP
-2382 KYLEEWQQNAD
+2382 KYLEEWQQNSD

-2421 RMKSGSNRVGEA
+2421 RMKSGSNRVGES
-2433 SRLGGTI
+2433 SRLGGKI

-2455 TRSAVLQTISS
+2455 TRSAILQTISS

-2539 KGYLPTQYADSF
+2539 KGYAPTQYADSF
-2551 AIASGGAT
+2551 AIATGGAT

-2569 KNQDMSEAD
+2569 GKGSTEAE
-2578 AEKQAMREF
+2578 AKKQAMQEF
-2587 REISE
+2587 REIAE

-2666 AMFAIGFGDDEEKDE
+2666 AMFAIGFGDEDEEKDE
-2681 KRVTRTLNGML
+2681 KRSIRTLNGML
-2692 DSLLR
+2692 DSTLR
-2697 GLGIAGATTSVV
+2697 GLGIAGATVSVI

-2738 PPVSSKISKV
+2738 PPVSSKISKI
-2748 RQAAYQFDSKKRRE
+2748 RQAAYMFDSKKRRK
-2762 EIMDQGFSIKS
+2762 EIMDKGFSIKS
-2773 PAFMAFAKIVSATA
+2773 PAFMAFAKTISATA

-2796 KLDNIEG
+2796 KFDNLEG
-2803 ALGEE
+2803 ATSEE
-2808 AEVWQ
+2808 AEMWQ

-2818 AGWPKWD
+2818 AGWPRWD
-2825 IQPDGKSKVKKKKKK
+2825 IQPDGKKQTKPVVKKFTGD
-2840 KINIKNIKL
+2840 L
-2849 KKRTI
+2849 RDL

>member
-50 EIVEESVGESSEPAG
+50 EIVEETIDESSEPTG
-65 NELLSIQEQDRF
+65 DRLLSIQEQDRF

-90 NVNYESPQGQMVMG
+90 NVNYESPKGQMVMG

-112 EMQDIAGPDFTPINT
+112 EVQNIAGPDFNPINK
-127 EELEALKAAQSY
+127 EELEALKAAGY
-139 DGQVAKYNKKIK
+139 DNSIASYNKKIQ
-151 EIMSMQGVSQSD
+151 EIMNMQGVSQAD
-163 KLKLANEQP
+163 KLKLVNEEP
-172 LPKFK
+172 LPKF
-177 DQSTYPGIEDYT
+177 QEQQTYPGVSGYT
-189 KPQGLLAEVIEEKPD
+189 EPQGLLAEAIEEKPEL
-204 VIENEYL
+204 VENEYL
-211 MTKKRDQVNEI
+211 MTNKRNQVEEI
-222 IGPVGNEEMEF
+222 IGPVGNEEMVF
-233 GETDAIQTDEELEE
+233 GKTNAIQTNEELEE
-247 KAVESYVSMR
+247 KATESYISMR
-257 KNDPII
+257 QNDPII

-286 DKGTYDTSTQA
+286 DKGIYDTSTQA

-303 QAVNT
+303 QVVNT

-341 KQVAMGRNKSKFYS
+341 KQVAMGRSKSDFYS
-355 FFDQVQSYIKP
+355 FFDKIKSYIDP
-366 LPIPG
+366 LPNQMFLNPFG
-371 ITKTF
+371 ITNSF
-376 LTGSVDFAESLAV
+376 LSGSIDFAESLAV

-413 NEEALA
+413 NKEALA

-441 PLGPSYP
+441 PLGPSYA
-448 PISQTG
+448 PISKTG

-461 QAGSNKMQGAE
+461 QAGSNKMQGTE
-472 SLLENIDQIE
+472 SLLENIDQIK
-482 EFEGFQN
+482 EFEGFQQ

-513 PQMGAVMAGTGA
+513 PQMGAVMLGTGA

-565 DNPDKY
+565 DNPDEY

-602 SLLERIGAKGQ
+602 SLLERVGAKGQ

-659 LITEFFQTGL
+659 MITEFFQTGL

-704 GVALPFAGS
+704 GVALPFGGS

-728 VKEFNFKKPASNI
+728 VREFNFKKPASNI

-777 RLSAIRNAGIKMPI
+777 RLSALRNAGIKMPI

-814 NETILPE
+814 NEGVLPE
-821 FANDNKAR
+821 FQAKNKAR

-838 DLAEVEIQ
+838 DLAEVEVQ
-846 TRGVADV
+846 TRGVEDV

-858 DDIVDSFLTFDT
+858 DDIVDTFLTFDT
-870 SKELQEWLESKNVKD
+870 SKELQEWLESKGVKD
-885 AEKLSQQRG
+885 AKKRSQQRG
-894 LDLEIDGVEYAI
+894 LELEIDGVEYAI
-906 QNNEKNSKSGFFS
+906 QNNETNSGKKSTFFS
-919 GMHETLHKFLKNT
+919 GMHEILHKFLKNT
-932 LKTNPEVVFPVA
+932 LKTNPEVVFPIA

-955 KDPRVNQQDLKALD
+955 KDPRVDERYLDALN
-969 NTLQQYKD
+969 NTLQKYKD
-977 DESINSRV
+977 DESVTSRE

-992 LFSEFANKGIIPFES
+992 LFSEFANKGVIPFES

-1019 LMQEL
+1019 VMQEL

-1062 REGIDIGED
+1062 REGIDIGKD
-1071 IQQVADAE
+1071 IQKVADAQE
-1079 EAARKP
+1079 KTAKP
-1085 SDRDLKQAKDVDIE
+1085 SDRDLKRQKEAKDIVIDE
-1099 KIIENKDTSDP
+1099 IIENKNTDDEG
-1110 SVQQEL
+1110 VQTEL
-1116 AFQFYDDVLN
+1116 AYQFYDDVLR
-1126 YVRSGRFKI
+1126 YIKSGRFKI
-1135 NDTPVIELPQVSG
+1135 NGVPVIENPKIAG
-1148 VVEGDVN
+1148 VIDEDG
-1155 SADFGRKK
+1155 FRT
-1163 EGAVLVEDIAM
+1163 EGAVTIEDLAM
-1174 DIVTDA
+1174 DIITS
-1180 DRGLRRIVSD
+1180 DRGVKGIVAD

-1205 VGGTK
+1205 VGGGK
-1210 AFDLYRATEVAAKTL
+1210 FDLYRATEIAAKTL
-1225 GLQSQDI
+1225 GMQSQEI
-1232 AQESTEDF
+1232 QQETTEDF
-1240 SKEEKPSL
+1240 SKAEKPSL

-1259 EQQENVEALAT
+1259 EQQEDVEALAT
-1270 DMAEA
+1270 DMAEVS
-1275 ASKILSGKLKA
+1275 SKILSGKLKA

-1432 ELDDGTTIAE
+1432 KLDDGTTIAE
-1442 RRAELFGQ
+1442 RRAELFGE

-1465 RGVDYKAAKNIVLP
+1465 RGVDYKAAFNIVLP
-1479 AELAEEFDAVKD
+1479 AELEPEFNAVKD
-1491 QIVQAAQEYGIG
+1491 EITKAAQEYGIG

-1517 NVDPRIT
+1517 GVDPRIT
-1524 EALVDIM
+1524 TALVDLM
-1531 FTEDPELATGGEF
+1531 FTENPDLATGGEF

-1550 SLEKA
+1550 SLEAA

-1565 KRNLIAVSNIKGI
+1565 KRNLIAVSNKKGI

-1584 PAKNLNKLGQIITKS
+1584 PAKNLNKLAQTITSS

-1605 IKSWNKTLDFLG
+1605 VKAWNKTLEFVG
-1617 YSNRLLNAAQETLNK
+1617 YSNRLLNAAKETLNK
-1632 ATGQIEQG
+1632 ITGQKEQG

-1659 VKDIVIS
+1659 VKDIVTS

-1679 SFSKKVFSTVSL
+1679 KLSKKVFSTVSL

-1742 QLQTGVIKGL
+1742 QLQTGVVKGL

-1774 RPEVPSFLQLT
+1774 KPDVPSFLQLT
-1785 EEEQQAKLQEF
+1785 EEEQQAKIQEF
-1796 IDEFPEF
+1796 VDEFPEF
-1803 KDRYDIRLEQ
+1803 KDRYDIRLEE

-1830 EARARAAFDPTL
+1830 EARARAAFDPSL

-1895 ADLLD
+1895 MDLLD

-1953 FKASEDLNNSIKQ
+1953 FKASEDLNNSIKE
-1966 AKNIDVDMLKAL
+1966 AKDIDIDMLKAL

-2023 TLATSNNIVIA
+2023 TLATSNNIVLA
-2034 TSPDGATIELNA
+2034 TSPDGAVTELNA
-2046 EEFAEKGADLKNQGY
+2046 EEFAERGADLKNQGY
-2061 KMDFSDFNRVTDGG
+2061 TMDFSDFNRVTDGG

-2186 NIDVD
+2186 NVDVD

-2232 DFQGLIYPLLSKGT
+2232 DFQGLIYPLLSKGS

-2288 NVPKDLQKE
+2288 DVPKDLQKE
-2297 TDSGF
+2297 TESGF

-2317 LKIPGLTKTDTKEL
+2317 LEIPGLTKTDTKEL
-2331 VKQVETN
+2331 VKQVETDL
-2338 STLHEFADQISTINK
+2338 TLHEFADQIATINK

-2551 AIASGGAT
+2551 AIATGGAT

-2569 KNQDMSEAD
+2569 KNQDMSEAE

-2603 SQQQSSDAGRLIL
+2603 SQQQASDAGRLIL

-2825 IQPDGKSKVKKKKKK
+2825 IQPSAKKTENK
-2840 KINIKNIKL
+2840 KIKIR
-2849 KKRTI
+2849 KRRR

>member
-16 AEAQRRGITFEAL
+16 AEAKRRGITFEAL

-44 VPILQA
+44 APILQA
-50 EIVEESVGESSEPAG
+50 EIVEEPIVETQDPR
-65 NELLSIQEQDRF
+65 LLSIQEQDRF

-90 NVNYESPQGQMVMG
+90 NVKYESPKGQMVMG
-104 QPAVSGNF
+104 QPVLSGGF
-112 EMQDIAGPDFTPINT
+112 EVENIAGPDFTPINT
-127 EELEALKAAQSY
+127 EELEALKAAEGY
-139 DGQVAKYNKKIK
+139 DNSIASYNKKIQ
-151 EIMSMQGVSQSD
+151 EIMNMQGVSQAD
-163 KLKLANEQP
+163 KLKLVNEEP
-172 LPKFK
+172 LPKF
-177 DQSTYPGIEDYT
+177 QEQQTYPGVSGYKE
-189 KPQGLLAEVIEEKPD
+189 PQGLLAETIEEKPEL
-204 VIENEYL
+204 VENEYL
-211 MTKKRDQVNEI
+211 MTNKRNQVNEI
-222 IGPVGNEEMEF
+222 IGPVGNEEMVF
-233 GETDAIQTDEELEE
+233 GETDAIQTDKELEE
-247 KAVESYVSMR
+247 KAAESYISMR
-257 KNDPII
+257 QNDPII

-320 DNAVNVQSNKIAE
+320 DNAVNIQSNKIAE

-366 LPIPG
+366 LPLPG

-413 NEEALA
+413 NKEALA

-461 QAGSNKMQGAE
+461 KAGSNKMRGTE

-513 PQMGAVMAGTGA
+513 PQMAAVTLGTGA
-525 AMIPGVGPVAAGIVG
+525 AMIPGVGPVAAGVVG

-565 DNPDKY
+565 DNPDEY

-618 AVFKKSGIKNGV
+618 AVFKKHGIKNGV

-754 IKKKYSDA
+754 IKKKYSDT

-777 RLSAIRNAGIKMPI
+777 RLSALRNAGIKMPI

-804 ILEKDNLLRE
+804 ILEKDNLLKE

-821 FANDNKAR
+821 FQNDNKAR
-829 INQINGRLN
+829 INQINKRLN

-858 DDIVDSFLTFDT
+858 DDIVDTFLTFDT
-870 SKELQEWLESKNVKD
+870 SKELQEWLESKNIKD
-885 AEKLSQQRG
+885 AEKRSQQRG
-894 LDLEIDGVEYAI
+894 LSLNIDGVEYSI
-906 QNNEKNSKSGFFS
+906 QNNEKNSKDGFFS

-932 LKTNPEVVFPVA
+932 LKTNPEVVFPIA

-955 KDPRVNQQDLKALD
+955 KDPRVSKEALKSLD

-977 DESINSRV
+977 DESVTSRE

-992 LFSEFANKGIIPFES
+992 LFSEFANKGLIPFES

-1024 PGAKNLKFENE
+1024 PGAKNLKFKNE

-1079 EAARKP
+1079 EAARQP
-1085 SDRDLKQAKDVDIE
+1085 SDRDLKQAKDIAIDE
-1099 KIIENKDTSDP
+1099 IIENKNTNDEG
-1110 SVQQEL
+1110 VQTEL
-1116 AFQFYDDVLN
+1116 AYQFYDDVLR
-1126 YVRSGRFKI
+1126 YIKSGRFKI
-1135 NDTPVIELPQVSG
+1135 NGVPVIENPKIAG
-1148 VVEGDVN
+1148 VIDEDG
-1155 SADFGRKK
+1155 FRT
-1163 EGAVLVEDIAM
+1163 EGAVTIEDLAM
-1174 DIVTDA
+1174 DIILS
-1180 DRGLRRIVSD
+1180 DRGVKGIVAE

-1205 VGGTK
+1205 VGGGK
-1210 AFDLYRATEVAAKTL
+1210 FDLYRATEIAAKTL
-1225 GLQSQDI
+1225 GMQSQEI
-1232 AQESTEDF
+1232 QQETTEDF
-1240 SKEEKPSL
+1240 SKAEKPSL

-1259 EQQENVEALAT
+1259 EQQEDVEALAT

-1275 ASKILSGKLKA
+1275 ASKILKGKIKA

-1300 SDLAFQRV
+1300 SDLAFKRV
-1308 KKLMGKPKS
+1308 KKLMGTPKS

-1342 RFNKLTEPVID
+1342 RFNQLTEPVID

-1384 QLKPD
+1384 RLKPD

-1396 EYFTPEQG
+1396 EYFTPEKG

-1416 AAFEFV
+1416 AAFEFI

-1432 ELDDGTTIAE
+1432 QLDDGTTIAE

-1517 NVDPRIT
+1517 GVDPRIT
-1524 EALVDIM
+1524 ESIVDIM
-1531 FTEDPELATGGEF
+1531 FTEDPDLATGGEF

-1550 SLEKA
+1550 SLEAA

-1565 KRNLIAVSNIKGI
+1565 NRNLIAVSNRKGI

-1584 PAKNLNKLGQIITKS
+1584 PAKNLNKLGQTITKS

-1605 IKSWNKTLDFLG
+1605 VKSWNKTLDFLG
-1617 YSNRLLNAAQETLNK
+1617 YSNRLLNAAKETLNK

-1679 SFSKKVFSTVSL
+1679 KFSKKVFSTVSL

-1763 IEGNQWIEGKK
+1763 IEGNQWIEGKV
-1774 RPEVPSFLQLT
+1774 RPKKSTFLELN
-1785 EEEQQAKLQEF
+1785 EEQQEAKLQEF
-1796 IDEFPEF
+1796 INEFPEF
-1803 KDRYDIRLEQ
+1803 KGRYDIRLQQ
-1813 KLNAIDKKTGE
+1813 KLDQGLE
-1824 KKYTFE
+1824 FV
-1830 EARARAAFDPTL
+1830 EARYEAAFNPTL

-1900 TKGIEG
+1900 SKGIEG

-1953 FKASEDLNNSIKQ
+1953 FKASEDLNNSIKE
-1966 AKNIDVDMLKAL
+1966 AKDIDVDMLKAL

-2034 TSPDGATIELNA
+2034 TSPDGTTTELNA

-2061 KMDFSDFNRVTDGG
+2061 TMDFSDFNRVTDGG

-2133 EAKANWVIS
+2133 EAKANWIIS

-2157 IQNVNAVRKALEVID
+2157 IQNVNAVRKALDVID

-2278 NDFKTLKNKL
+2278 NDFKTLKKKL

-2297 TDSGF
+2297 TESGF

-2317 LKIPGLTKTDTKEL
+2317 LDIPGLSKTDTKEL
-2331 VKQVETN
+2331 VKQVETDP
-2338 STLHEFADQISTINK
+2338 TLHEFADQISTINK

-2368 TSDLLRGLREVKRP
+2368 TSDLLRGLRQVKRP

-2455 TRSAVLQTISS
+2455 TRSAILQTISS

-2480 GQALANQPQYWK
+2480 GQAFANQPQYWK

-2512 NINESEIADAA
+2512 NITESEIADAA

-2551 AIASGGAT
+2551 AIATGGAT

-2569 KNQDMSEAD
+2569 KNQNMSEAD

-2628 QKRAFQDLAA
+2628 QKRAIQDLAN

-2666 AMFAIGFGDDEEKDE
+2666 AMFAIGFGDDDEEKDE

-2697 GLGIAGATTSVV
+2697 GLGIAGATTSIV
-2709 KNFLLDVYERSG
+2709 KNFLADIYERSG
-2721 RSRPE
+2721 RKRPE
-2726 YVDAVYK
+2726 YVDSVYE
-2733 LLQIS
+2733 LLRIS
-2738 PPVSSKISKV
+2738 PPIGSKISKV
-2748 RQAAYQFDSKKRRE
+2748 RQAAFMFDSKKRRK
-2762 EIMDQGFSIKS
+2762 EIMDMGFSIKS
-2773 PAFMAFAKIVSATA
+2773 PAFMAFAKVVSATA

-2796 KLDNIEG
+2796 KFDNIEG
-2803 ALGEE
+2803 ALGED
-2808 AEVWQ
+2808 AETWQ

-2825 IQPDGKSKVKKKKKK
+2825 IQPDGKSEDKKKNKK
-2840 KINIKNIKL
+2840 KINIKNVKL
-2849 KKRTI
+2849 KKRSI

>member
-16 AEAQRRGITFEAL
+16 AEAKRRGITFEAL

-44 VPILQA
+44 APILQA
-50 EIVEESVGESSEPAG
+50 EIVEEPIVETQDPR
-65 NELLSIQEQDRF
+65 LLSIQEQDRF

-90 NVNYESPQGQMVMG
+90 NVKYESPKGQMVMG
-104 QPAVSGNF
+104 QPVLSGGF
-112 EMQDIAGPDFTPINT
+112 EVENIAGPDFTPINT
-127 EELEALKAAQSY
+127 EELEALKAAEGY
-139 DGQVAKYNKKIK
+139 DNSIASYNKKIQ
-151 EIMSMQGVSQSD
+151 EIMNMQGVSQAD
-163 KLKLANEQP
+163 KLKLVNEEP
-172 LPKFK
+172 LPKF
-177 DQSTYPGIEDYT
+177 QEQQTYPGVSGYKE
-189 KPQGLLAEVIEEKPD
+189 PQGLLAETIEEKPEL
-204 VIENEYL
+204 VENEYL
-211 MTKKRDQVNEI
+211 MTNKRNQVNEI
-222 IGPVGNEEMEF
+222 IGPVGNEEMVF
-233 GETDAIQTDEELEE
+233 GETDAIQTDKELEE
-247 KAVESYVSMR
+247 KATESYISMR
-257 KNDPII
+257 QNDPII

-320 DNAVNVQSNKIAE
+320 DNAVNIQSNKIAE

-366 LPIPG
+366 LPLPG

-413 NEEALA
+413 NKEALA

-461 QAGSNKMQGAE
+461 KAGSNKMRGTE

-513 PQMGAVMAGTGA
+513 PQMAAVTLGTGA
-525 AMIPGVGPVAAGIVG
+525 AMIPGVGPVAAGVVG

-565 DNPDKY
+565 DNPDEY

-618 AVFKKSGIKNGV
+618 AVFKKHGIKNGV

-754 IKKKYSDA
+754 IKKKYSDT

-777 RLSAIRNAGIKMPI
+777 RLSALRNAGIKMPI

-804 ILEKDNLLRE
+804 ILEKDNLLKE

-821 FANDNKAR
+821 FQNDNKAR
-829 INQINGRLN
+829 INQINKRLN

-858 DDIVDSFLTFDT
+858 DDIVDTFLTFDT
-870 SKELQEWLESKNVKD
+870 SKELQEWLESKNIKD
-885 AEKLSQQRG
+885 AEKRSQQRG
-894 LDLEIDGVEYAI
+894 LSLNIDGVEYSI
-906 QNNEKNSKSGFFS
+906 QNNEKNSKDGFFS

-932 LKTNPEVVFPVA
+932 LKTNPEVVFPIA

-955 KDPRVNQQDLKALD
+955 KDPRVSKEALKSLD

-977 DESINSRV
+977 DESVTSRE

-992 LFSEFANKGIIPFES
+992 LFSEFANKGLIPFES

-1024 PGAKNLKFENE
+1024 PGAKNLKFKNE

-1079 EAARKP
+1079 EAARQP
-1085 SDRDLKQAKDVDIE
+1085 SDRDLKQAKDIAIDE
-1099 KIIENKDTSDP
+1099 IIENKNTNDEG
-1110 SVQQEL
+1110 VQTEL
-1116 AFQFYDDVLN
+1116 AYQFYDDVLR
-1126 YVRSGRFKI
+1126 YIKSGRFKI
-1135 NDTPVIELPQVSG
+1135 NGVPVIENPKIAG
-1148 VVEGDVN
+1148 VIDEDG
-1155 SADFGRKK
+1155 FRT
-1163 EGAVLVEDIAM
+1163 EGAVTIEDLAM
-1174 DIVTDA
+1174 DIILS
-1180 DRGLRRIVSD
+1180 DRGVKGIVAE

-1205 VGGTK
+1205 VGGGK
-1210 AFDLYRATEVAAKTL
+1210 FDLYRATEIAAKTL
-1225 GLQSQDI
+1225 GMQSQEI
-1232 AQESTEDF
+1232 QQETTEDF
-1240 SKEEKPSL
+1240 SKAEKPSL

-1259 EQQENVEALAT
+1259 EQQEDVEALAT

-1275 ASKILSGKLKA
+1275 ASKILKGKIKA

-1300 SDLAFQRV
+1300 SDLAFKRV
-1308 KKLMGKPKS
+1308 KKLMGTPKS

-1342 RFNKLTEPVID
+1342 RFNQLTEPVID

-1384 QLKPD
+1384 RLKPD

-1396 EYFTPEQG
+1396 EYFTPEKG

-1416 AAFEFV
+1416 AAFEFI

-1432 ELDDGTTIAE
+1432 QLDDGTTIAE

-1517 NVDPRIT
+1517 GVDPRIT
-1524 EALVDIM
+1524 ESIVDIM
-1531 FTEDPELATGGEF
+1531 FTEDPDLATGGEF

-1550 SLEKA
+1550 SLEAA

-1565 KRNLIAVSNIKGI
+1565 NRNLIAVSNRKGI

-1584 PAKNLNKLGQIITKS
+1584 PAKNLNKLGQTITKS

-1605 IKSWNKTLDFLG
+1605 VKSWNKTLDFLG
-1617 YSNRLLNAAQETLNK
+1617 YSNRLLNAAKETLNK

-1679 SFSKKVFSTVSL
+1679 KFSKKVFSTVSL

-1763 IEGNQWIEGKK
+1763 IEGNQWIEGKV
-1774 RPEVPSFLQLT
+1774 RPKKSTFLELN
-1785 EEEQQAKLQEF
+1785 EEQQEAKLQEF
-1796 IDEFPEF
+1796 INEFPEF
-1803 KDRYDIRLEQ
+1803 KGRYDIRLQQ
-1813 KLNAIDKKTGE
+1813 KLDQGLE
-1824 KKYTFE
+1824 FV
-1830 EARARAAFDPTL
+1830 EARYEAAFNPTL

-1900 TKGIEG
+1900 SKGIEG

-1942 AFQEIVNTEIF
+1942 AFKEIVNTEIF
-1953 FKASEDLNNSIKQ
+1953 FKASEDLNNSIKE
-1966 AKNIDVDMLKAL
+1966 AKDIDVDMLKAL

-2034 TSPDGATIELNA
+2034 TSPDGTTTELNA

-2061 KMDFSDFNRVTDGG
+2061 TMDFSDFNRVTDGG

-2133 EAKANWVIS
+2133 EAKANWIIS

-2157 IQNVNAVRKALEVID
+2157 IQNVNAVRKALDVID

-2278 NDFKTLKNKL
+2278 NDFKTLKKKL

-2297 TDSGF
+2297 TESGF

-2317 LKIPGLTKTDTKEL
+2317 LDIPGLSKTDTKEL
-2331 VKQVETN
+2331 VKQVETDP
-2338 STLHEFADQISTINK
+2338 TLHEFADQISTINK

-2368 TSDLLRGLREVKRP
+2368 TSDLLRGLRQVKRP

-2455 TRSAVLQTISS
+2455 TRSAILQTISS

-2480 GQALANQPQYWK
+2480 GQAFANQPQYWK

-2512 NINESEIADAA
+2512 NITESEIADAA

-2551 AIASGGAT
+2551 AIATGGAT

-2569 KNQDMSEAD
+2569 KNQNMSEAD

-2628 QKRAFQDLAA
+2628 QKRAIQDLAN

-2666 AMFAIGFGDDEEKDE
+2666 AMFAIGFGDDDEEKDE

-2697 GLGIAGATTSVV
+2697 GLGIAGATTSIV
-2709 KNFLLDVYERSG
+2709 KNFLADIYERSG
-2721 RSRPE
+2721 RKRPE
-2726 YVDAVYK
+2726 YVDSVYE
-2733 LLQIS
+2733 LLRIS
-2738 PPVSSKISKV
+2738 PPIGSKISKV
-2748 RQAAYQFDSKKRRE
+2748 RQAAFMFDSKKRRK
-2762 EIMDQGFSIKS
+2762 EIMDMGFSIKS
-2773 PAFMAFAKIVSATA
+2773 PAFMAFAKVVSATA

-2796 KLDNIEG
+2796 KFDNIEG
-2803 ALGEE
+2803 ALGED
-2808 AEVWQ
+2808 AETWQ

-2825 IQPDGKSKVKKKKKK
+2825 IQPDGKSEDKKKNKK
-2840 KINIKNIKL
+2840 KINIKNVKL
-2849 KKRTI
+2849 KKRSI

>member
-16 AEAQRRGITFEAL
+16 AEAKRRGITFEAL

-44 VPILQA
+44 APILQA
-50 EIVEESVGESSEPAG
+50 EIVEEPIVETQDPR
-65 NELLSIQEQDRF
+65 LLSIQEQDRF

-90 NVNYESPQGQMVMG
+90 NVKYESPKGQMVMG
-104 QPAVSGNF
+104 QPVLSGGF
-112 EMQDIAGPDFTPINT
+112 EVENIAGPDFTPINT
-127 EELEALKAAQSY
+127 EELEALKAAEGY
-139 DGQVAKYNKKIK
+139 DNSIASYNKKIQ
-151 EIMSMQGVSQSD
+151 EIMNMQGVSQAD
-163 KLKLANEQP
+163 KLKLVNEEP
-172 LPKFK
+172 LPKF
-177 DQSTYPGIEDYT
+177 QEQQTYPGVSGYKE
-189 KPQGLLAEVIEEKPD
+189 PQGLLAETIEEKPEL
-204 VIENEYL
+204 VENEYL
-211 MTKKRDQVNEI
+211 MTNKRNQVNEI
-222 IGPVGNEEMEF
+222 IGPVGNEEMVF
-233 GETDAIQTDEELEE
+233 GETDAIQTDKELEE
-247 KAVESYVSMR
+247 KATESYISMR
-257 KNDPII
+257 QNDPII

-320 DNAVNVQSNKIAE
+320 DNAVNIQSNKIAE

-366 LPIPG
+366 LPLPG

-413 NEEALA
+413 NKEALA

-461 QAGSNKMQGAE
+461 KAGSNKMRGTE

-513 PQMGAVMAGTGA
+513 PQMAAVTLGTGA
-525 AMIPGVGPVAAGIVG
+525 AMIPGVGPVAAGVVG

-565 DNPDKY
+565 DNPDEY

-618 AVFKKSGIKNGV
+618 AVFKKHGIKNGV

-754 IKKKYSDA
+754 IKKKYSDT

-777 RLSAIRNAGIKMPI
+777 RLSALRNAGIKMPI

-804 ILEKDNLLRE
+804 ILEKDNLLKE

-821 FANDNKAR
+821 FQNDNKAR
-829 INQINGRLN
+829 INQINKRLN

-858 DDIVDSFLTFDT
+858 DDIVDTFLTFDT
-870 SKELQEWLESKNVKD
+870 SKELQEWLESKNIKD
-885 AEKLSQQRG
+885 AEKRSQQRG
-894 LDLEIDGVEYAI
+894 LSLNIDGVEYSI
-906 QNNEKNSKSGFFS
+906 QNNEKNSKDGFFS

-932 LKTNPEVVFPVA
+932 LKTNPEVVFPIA

-955 KDPRVNQQDLKALD
+955 KDPRVSKEALKSLD

-977 DESINSRV
+977 DESVTSRE

-992 LFSEFANKGIIPFES
+992 LFSEFANKGLIPFES

-1024 PGAKNLKFENE
+1024 PGAKNLKFKNE

-1079 EAARKP
+1079 EAARQP
-1085 SDRDLKQAKDVDIE
+1085 SDRDLKQAKDIAIDE
-1099 KIIENKDTSDP
+1099 IIENKNTNDEG
-1110 SVQQEL
+1110 VQTEL
-1116 AFQFYDDVLN
+1116 AYQFYDDVLR
-1126 YVRSGRFKI
+1126 YIKSGRFKI
-1135 NDTPVIELPQVSG
+1135 NGVPVIENPKIAG
-1148 VVEGDVN
+1148 VIDEDG
-1155 SADFGRKK
+1155 FRT
-1163 EGAVLVEDIAM
+1163 EGAVTIEDLAM
-1174 DIVTDA
+1174 DIILS
-1180 DRGLRRIVSD
+1180 DRGVKGIVAE

-1205 VGGTK
+1205 VGGGK
-1210 AFDLYRATEVAAKTL
+1210 FDLYRATEIAAKTL
-1225 GLQSQDI
+1225 GMQSQEI
-1232 AQESTEDF
+1232 QQETTEDF
-1240 SKEEKPSL
+1240 SKAEKPSL

-1259 EQQENVEALAT
+1259 EQQEDVEALAT

-1275 ASKILSGKLKA
+1275 ASKILKGKIKA

-1300 SDLAFQRV
+1300 SDLAFKRV
-1308 KKLMGKPKS
+1308 KKLMGTPKS

-1342 RFNKLTEPVID
+1342 RFNQLTEPVID

-1384 QLKPD
+1384 RLKPD

-1396 EYFTPEQG
+1396 EYFTPEKG

-1416 AAFEFV
+1416 AAFEFI

-1432 ELDDGTTIAE
+1432 QLDDGTTIAE

-1517 NVDPRIT
+1517 GVDPRIT
-1524 EALVDIM
+1524 ESIVDIM
-1531 FTEDPELATGGEF
+1531 FTEDPDLATGGEF

-1550 SLEKA
+1550 SLEAA

-1565 KRNLIAVSNIKGI
+1565 NRNLIAVSNRKGI

-1584 PAKNLNKLGQIITKS
+1584 PAKNLNKLGQTITKS

-1605 IKSWNKTLDFLG
+1605 VKSWNKTLDFLG
-1617 YSNRLLNAAQETLNK
+1617 YSNRLLNAAKETLNK

-1679 SFSKKVFSTVSL
+1679 KFSKKVFSTVSL

-1763 IEGNQWIEGKK
+1763 IEGNQWIEGKV
-1774 RPEVPSFLQLT
+1774 RPKKSTFLELN
-1785 EEEQQAKLQEF
+1785 EEQQEAKLQEF
-1796 IDEFPEF
+1796 INEFPEF
-1803 KDRYDIRLEQ
+1803 KGRYDIRLQQ
-1813 KLNAIDKKTGE
+1813 KLDQGLE
-1824 KKYTFE
+1824 FV
-1830 EARARAAFDPTL
+1830 EARYEAAFNPTL

-1900 TKGIEG
+1900 SKGIEG

-1942 AFQEIVNTEIF
+1942 AFKEIVNTEIF
-1953 FKASEDLNNSIKQ
+1953 FKASEDLNNSIKE
-1966 AKNIDVDMLKAL
+1966 AKDIDVDMLKAL

-2034 TSPDGATIELNA
+2034 TSPDGTTTELNA

-2061 KMDFSDFNRVTDGG
+2061 TMDFSDFNRVTDGG

-2133 EAKANWVIS
+2133 EAKANWIIS

-2157 IQNVNAVRKALEVID
+2157 IQNVNAVRKALDVID

-2278 NDFKTLKNKL
+2278 NDFKTLKKKL

-2297 TDSGF
+2297 TESGF

-2317 LKIPGLTKTDTKEL
+2317 LDIPGLSKTDTKEL
-2331 VKQVETN
+2331 VKQVETDP
-2338 STLHEFADQISTINK
+2338 TLHEFADQISTINK

-2368 TSDLLRGLREVKRP
+2368 TSDLLRGLRQVKRP

-2455 TRSAVLQTISS
+2455 TRSAILQTISS

-2480 GQALANQPQYWK
+2480 GQAFANQPQYWK

-2512 NINESEIADAA
+2512 NITESEIADAA

-2551 AIASGGAT
+2551 AIATGGAT

-2569 KNQDMSEAD
+2569 KNQNVSEAD

-2628 QKRAFQDLAA
+2628 QKRAIQDLAN

-2666 AMFAIGFGDDEEKDE
+2666 AMFAIGFGDDDEEKDE

-2697 GLGIAGATTSVV
+2697 GLGIAGATTSIV
-2709 KNFLLDVYERSG
+2709 KNFLADIYERSG
-2721 RSRPE
+2721 RKRPE
-2726 YVDAVYK
+2726 YVDSVYE
-2733 LLQIS
+2733 LLRIS
-2738 PPVSSKISKV
+2738 PPIGSKISKV
-2748 RQAAYQFDSKKRRE
+2748 RQAAFMFDSKKRRK
-2762 EIMDQGFSIKS
+2762 EIMDMGFSIKS
-2773 PAFMAFAKIVSATA
+2773 PAFMAFAKVVSATA

-2796 KLDNIEG
+2796 KFDNIEG
-2803 ALGEE
+2803 ALGED
-2808 AEVWQ
+2808 AETWQ

-2825 IQPDGKSKVKKKKKK
+2825 IQPDGKSEDKKKNKK
-2840 KINIKNIKL
+2840 KINIKNVKL
-2849 KKRTI
+2849 KKRSI

>member
-16 AEAQRRGITFEAL
+16 AEAKRRGITFEAL

-44 VPILQA
+44 APILQA
-50 EIVEESVGESSEPAG
+50 EIVEEPIVETQDPR
-65 NELLSIQEQDRF
+65 LLSIQEQDRF

-90 NVNYESPQGQMVMG
+90 NVKYESPKGQMVMG
-104 QPAVSGNF
+104 QPVLSGGF
-112 EMQDIAGPDFTPINT
+112 EVENIAGPDFTPINT
-127 EELEALKAAQSY
+127 EELEALKAAEGY
-139 DGQVAKYNKKIK
+139 DNSIASYNKKIQ
-151 EIMSMQGVSQSD
+151 EIMNMQGVSQAD
-163 KLKLANEQP
+163 KLKLVNEEP
-172 LPKFK
+172 LPKF
-177 DQSTYPGIEDYT
+177 QEQQTYPGVSGYKE
-189 KPQGLLAEVIEEKPD
+189 PQGLLAETIEEKPEL
-204 VIENEYL
+204 VENEYL
-211 MTKKRDQVNEI
+211 MTNKRNQVNEI
-222 IGPVGNEEMEF
+222 IGPVGNEEMVF
-233 GETDAIQTDEELEE
+233 GETDAIQTDKELEE
-247 KAVESYVSMR
+247 KATESYISMR
-257 KNDPII
+257 QNDPII

-320 DNAVNVQSNKIAE
+320 DNAVNIQSNKIAE

-366 LPIPG
+366 LPLPG

-413 NEEALA
+413 NKEALA

-461 QAGSNKMQGAE
+461 KAGSNKMRGTE

-513 PQMGAVMAGTGA
+513 PQMAAVTLGTGA
-525 AMIPGVGPVAAGIVG
+525 AMIPGVGPVAAGVVG

-565 DNPDKY
+565 DNPDEY

-618 AVFKKSGIKNGV
+618 AVFKKHGIKNGV

-754 IKKKYSDA
+754 IKKKYSDT

-777 RLSAIRNAGIKMPI
+777 RLSALRNAGIKMPI

-804 ILEKDNLLRE
+804 ILEKDNLLKE

-821 FANDNKAR
+821 FQNDNKAR
-829 INQINGRLN
+829 INQINKRLN

-858 DDIVDSFLTFDT
+858 DDIVDTFLTFDT
-870 SKELQEWLESKNVKD
+870 SKELQEWLESKNIKD
-885 AEKLSQQRG
+885 AEKRSQQRG
-894 LDLEIDGVEYAI
+894 LSLNIDGVEYSI
-906 QNNEKNSKSGFFS
+906 QNNEKNSKDGFFS

-932 LKTNPEVVFPVA
+932 LKTNPEVVFPIA

-955 KDPRVNQQDLKALD
+955 KDPRVSKEALKSLD

-977 DESINSRV
+977 DESVTSRE

-992 LFSEFANKGIIPFES
+992 LFSEFANKGLIPFES

-1024 PGAKNLKFENE
+1024 PGAKNLKFKNE

-1079 EAARKP
+1079 EAARQP
-1085 SDRDLKQAKDVDIE
+1085 SDRDLKQAKDIAINE
-1099 KIIENKDTSDP
+1099 IIENKNTNDEG
-1110 SVQQEL
+1110 VQTEL
-1116 AFQFYDDVLN
+1116 AYQFYDDVLR
-1126 YVRSGRFKI
+1126 YIKSGRFKI
-1135 NDTPVIELPQVSG
+1135 NGVPVIENPKIAG
-1148 VVEGDVN
+1148 VIDEDG
-1155 SADFGRKK
+1155 FRT
-1163 EGAVLVEDIAM
+1163 EGAVTIEDLAM
-1174 DIVTDA
+1174 DIILS
-1180 DRGLRRIVSD
+1180 DRGVKGIVAE

-1205 VGGTK
+1205 VGGGK
-1210 AFDLYRATEVAAKTL
+1210 FDLYRATEIAAKTL
-1225 GLQSQDI
+1225 GMQSQEI
-1232 AQESTEDF
+1232 QQETTEDF
-1240 SKEEKPSL
+1240 SKAEKPSL

-1259 EQQENVEALAT
+1259 EQQEDVEALAT

-1275 ASKILSGKLKA
+1275 ASKILKGKIKA

-1300 SDLAFQRV
+1300 SDLAFKRV
-1308 KKLMGKPKS
+1308 KKLMGTPKS

-1342 RFNKLTEPVID
+1342 RFNQLTEPVID

-1384 QLKPD
+1384 RLKPD

-1396 EYFTPEQG
+1396 EYFTPEKG

-1416 AAFEFV
+1416 AAFEFI

-1432 ELDDGTTIAE
+1432 QLDDGTTIAE

-1517 NVDPRIT
+1517 GVDPRIT
-1524 EALVDIM
+1524 ESIVDIM
-1531 FTEDPELATGGEF
+1531 FTEDPDLATGGEF

-1550 SLEKA
+1550 SLEAA

-1565 KRNLIAVSNIKGI
+1565 NRNLIAVSNRKGI

-1584 PAKNLNKLGQIITKS
+1584 PAKNLNKLGQTITKS

-1605 IKSWNKTLDFLG
+1605 VKSWNKTLDFLG
-1617 YSNRLLNAAQETLNK
+1617 YSNRLLNAAKETLNK

-1679 SFSKKVFSTVSL
+1679 KFSKKVFSTVSL

-1763 IEGNQWIEGKK
+1763 IEGNQWIEGKV
-1774 RPEVPSFLQLT
+1774 RPKKSTFLELN
-1785 EEEQQAKLQEF
+1785 EEQQEAKLQEF
-1796 IDEFPEF
+1796 INEFPEF
-1803 KDRYDIRLEQ
+1803 KGRYDIRLQQ
-1813 KLNAIDKKTGE
+1813 KLDQGLE
-1824 KKYTFE
+1824 FV
-1830 EARARAAFDPTL
+1830 EARYEAAFNPTL

-1900 TKGIEG
+1900 SKGIEG

-1942 AFQEIVNTEIF
+1942 AFKEIVNTEIF
-1953 FKASEDLNNSIKQ
+1953 FKASEDLNNSIKE
-1966 AKNIDVDMLKAL
+1966 AKDIDVDMLKAL

-2034 TSPDGATIELNA
+2034 TSPDGTTTELNA

-2061 KMDFSDFNRVTDGG
+2061 TMDFSDFNRVTDGG

-2133 EAKANWVIS
+2133 EAKANWIIS

-2157 IQNVNAVRKALEVID
+2157 IQNVNAVRKALDVID

-2278 NDFKTLKNKL
+2278 NDFKTLKKKL

-2297 TDSGF
+2297 TESGF

-2317 LKIPGLTKTDTKEL
+2317 LDIPGLSKTDTKEL
-2331 VKQVETN
+2331 VKQVETDP
-2338 STLHEFADQISTINK
+2338 TLHEFADQISTINK

-2368 TSDLLRGLREVKRP
+2368 TSDLLRGLRQVKRP

-2455 TRSAVLQTISS
+2455 TRSAILQTISS

-2480 GQALANQPQYWK
+2480 GQAFANQPQYWK

-2512 NINESEIADAA
+2512 NITESEIADAA

-2551 AIASGGAT
+2551 AIATGGAT

-2569 KNQDMSEAD
+2569 KNQNMSEAD

-2628 QKRAFQDLAA
+2628 QKRAIQDLAN

-2666 AMFAIGFGDDEEKDE
+2666 AMFAIGFGDDDEEKDE

-2697 GLGIAGATTSVV
+2697 GLGIAGATTSIV
-2709 KNFLLDVYERSG
+2709 KNFLADIYERSG
-2721 RSRPE
+2721 RKRPE
-2726 YVDAVYK
+2726 YVDSVYE
-2733 LLQIS
+2733 LLRIS
-2738 PPVSSKISKV
+2738 PPIGSKISKV
-2748 RQAAYQFDSKKRRE
+2748 RQAAFMFDSKKRRK
-2762 EIMDQGFSIKS
+2762 EIMDMGFSIKS
-2773 PAFMAFAKIVSATA
+2773 PAFMAFAKVVSATA

-2796 KLDNIEG
+2796 KFDNIEG
-2803 ALGEE
+2803 ALGED
-2808 AEVWQ
+2808 AETWQ

-2825 IQPDGKSKVKKKKKK
+2825 IQPDGKSEDKKKNKK
-2840 KINIKNIKL
+2840 KINIKNVKL
-2849 KKRTI
+2849 KKRSI

>member
-16 AEAQRRGITFEAL
+16 AEAKRRGITFEAL

-44 VPILQA
+44 APILQA
-50 EIVEESVGESSEPAG
+50 EIVEEPIVETQDPR
-65 NELLSIQEQDRF
+65 LLSIQEQDRF

-90 NVNYESPQGQMVMG
+90 NVKYESPKGQMVMG
-104 QPAVSGNF
+104 QPVLSGGF
-112 EMQDIAGPDFTPINT
+112 EVENIAGPDFTPINT
-127 EELEALKAAQSY
+127 EELEALKAAEGY
-139 DGQVAKYNKKIK
+139 DNSIASYNKKIQ
-151 EIMSMQGVSQSD
+151 EIMNMQGVSQAD
-163 KLKLANEQP
+163 KLKLVNEEP
-172 LPKFK
+172 LPKF
-177 DQSTYPGIEDYT
+177 QEQQTYPGVSGYKE
-189 KPQGLLAEVIEEKPD
+189 PQGLLAETIEEKPEL
-204 VIENEYL
+204 VENEYL
-211 MTKKRDQVNEI
+211 MTNKRNQVNEI
-222 IGPVGNEEMEF
+222 IGPVGNEEMVF
-233 GETDAIQTDEELEE
+233 GETDAIQTDKELEE
-247 KAVESYVSMR
+247 KATESYISMR
-257 KNDPII
+257 QNDPII

-320 DNAVNVQSNKIAE
+320 DNAVNIQSNKIAE

-366 LPIPG
+366 LPLPG

-413 NEEALA
+413 NKEALA

-461 QAGSNKMQGAE
+461 KAGSNKMRGTE

-513 PQMGAVMAGTGA
+513 PQMAAVTLGTGA
-525 AMIPGVGPVAAGIVG
+525 AMIPGVGPVAAGVVG

-565 DNPDKY
+565 DNPDEY

-618 AVFKKSGIKNGV
+618 AVFKKHGIKNGV

-754 IKKKYSDA
+754 IKKKYSDT

-777 RLSAIRNAGIKMPI
+777 RLSALRNAGIKMPI

-804 ILEKDNLLRE
+804 ILEKDNLLKE

-821 FANDNKAR
+821 FQNDNKAR
-829 INQINGRLN
+829 INQINKRLN

-858 DDIVDSFLTFDT
+858 DDIVDTFLTFDT
-870 SKELQEWLESKNVKD
+870 SKELQEWLESKNIKD
-885 AEKLSQQRG
+885 AEKRSQQRG
-894 LDLEIDGVEYAI
+894 LSLNIDGVEYSI
-906 QNNEKNSKSGFFS
+906 QNNEKNSKDGFFS

-932 LKTNPEVVFPVA
+932 LKTNPEVVFPIA

-955 KDPRVNQQDLKALD
+955 KDPRVSKEALKSLD

-977 DESINSRV
+977 DESVTSRE

-992 LFSEFANKGIIPFES
+992 LFSEFANKGLIPFES

-1024 PGAKNLKFENE
+1024 PGAKNLKFKNE

-1079 EAARKP
+1079 EAARQP
-1085 SDRDLKQAKDVDIE
+1085 SDRDLKQAKDIAIDE
-1099 KIIENKDTSDP
+1099 IIENKNTNDEG
-1110 SVQQEL
+1110 VQTEL
-1116 AFQFYDDVLN
+1116 AYQFYDDVLR
-1126 YVRSGRFKI
+1126 YIKSGRFKI
-1135 NDTPVIELPQVSG
+1135 NGVPVIENPKIAG
-1148 VVEGDVN
+1148 VIDEDG
-1155 SADFGRKK
+1155 FRT
-1163 EGAVLVEDIAM
+1163 EGAVTIEDLAM
-1174 DIVTDA
+1174 DIILS
-1180 DRGLRRIVSD
+1180 DRGVKGIVAE

-1205 VGGTK
+1205 VGGGK
-1210 AFDLYRATEVAAKTL
+1210 FDLYRATEIAAKTL
-1225 GLQSQDI
+1225 GMQSQEI
-1232 AQESTEDF
+1232 QQETTEDF
-1240 SKEEKPSL
+1240 SKAEKPSL

-1259 EQQENVEALAT
+1259 EQQEDVEALAT

-1275 ASKILSGKLKA
+1275 ASKILKGKIKA

-1300 SDLAFQRV
+1300 SDLAFKRV
-1308 KKLMGKPKS
+1308 KKLMGTPKS

-1342 RFNKLTEPVID
+1342 RFNQLTEPVID

-1384 QLKPD
+1384 RLKPD

-1396 EYFTPEQG
+1396 EYFTPEKG

-1416 AAFEFV
+1416 AAFEFI

-1432 ELDDGTTIAE
+1432 QLDDGTTIAE

-1517 NVDPRIT
+1517 GVDPRIT
-1524 EALVDIM
+1524 ESIVDIM
-1531 FTEDPELATGGEF
+1531 FTEDPDLATGGEF

-1550 SLEKA
+1550 SLEAA

-1565 KRNLIAVSNIKGI
+1565 NRNLIAVSNRKGI

-1584 PAKNLNKLGQIITKS
+1584 PAKNLNKLGQTITKS

-1605 IKSWNKTLDFLG
+1605 VKSWNKTLDFLG
-1617 YSNRLLNAAQETLNK
+1617 YSNRLLNAAKETLNK

-1679 SFSKKVFSTVSL
+1679 KFSKKVFSTVSL

-1763 IEGNQWIEGKK
+1763 IEGNQWIEGKV
-1774 RPEVPSFLQLT
+1774 RPKKSTFLELN
-1785 EEEQQAKLQEF
+1785 EEQQEAKLQEF
-1796 IDEFPEF
+1796 INEFPEF
-1803 KDRYDIRLEQ
+1803 KGRYDIRLQQ
-1813 KLNAIDKKTGE
+1813 KLDQGLE
-1824 KKYTFE
+1824 FV
-1830 EARARAAFDPTL
+1830 EARYEAAFNPTL

-1900 TKGIEG
+1900 SKGIEG

-1942 AFQEIVNTEIF
+1942 AFKEIVNTEIF
-1953 FKASEDLNNSIKQ
+1953 FKASEDLNNSIKE
-1966 AKNIDVDMLKAL
+1966 AKDIDVDMLKAL

-2034 TSPDGATIELNA
+2034 TSPDGTTTELNA

-2061 KMDFSDFNRVTDGG
+2061 TMDFSDFNRVTDGG

-2133 EAKANWVIS
+2133 EAKANWIIS

-2157 IQNVNAVRKALEVID
+2157 IQNVNAVRKALDVID

-2278 NDFKTLKNKL
+2278 NDFKTLKKKL

-2297 TDSGF
+2297 TESGF

-2317 LKIPGLTKTDTKEL
+2317 LDIPGLSKTDTKEL
-2331 VKQVETN
+2331 VKQVETDP
-2338 STLHEFADQISTINK
+2338 TLHEFADQISTINK

-2368 TSDLLRGLREVKRP
+2368 TSDLLRGLRQVKRP

-2455 TRSAVLQTISS
+2455 TRSAILQTISS

-2480 GQALANQPQYWK
+2480 GQAFANQPQYWK

-2512 NINESEIADAA
+2512 NITESEIADAA

-2551 AIASGGAT
+2551 AIATGGAT

-2569 KNQDMSEAD
+2569 KNQNMSEAD

-2628 QKRAFQDLAA
+2628 QKRAIQDLAN

-2666 AMFAIGFGDDEEKDE
+2666 AMFAIGFGDDDEEKDE

-2697 GLGIAGATTSVV
+2697 GLGIAGATTSIV
-2709 KNFLLDVYERSG
+2709 KNFLADIYERSG
-2721 RSRPE
+2721 RKRPE
-2726 YVDAVYK
+2726 YVDSVYE
-2733 LLQIS
+2733 LLRIS
-2738 PPVSSKISKV
+2738 PPIGSKISKV
-2748 RQAAYQFDSKKRRE
+2748 RQAAFMFDSKKRRK
-2762 EIMDQGFSIKS
+2762 EIMDMGFSIKS
-2773 PAFMAFAKIVSATA
+2773 PAFMAFAKVVSATA

-2796 KLDNIEG
+2796 KFDNIEG
-2803 ALGEE
+2803 ALGED
-2808 AEVWQ
+2808 AETWQ

-2825 IQPDGKSKVKKKKKK
+2825 IQPDGKSKDKKKNKK
-2840 KINIKNIKL
+2840 KINIKNVKL
-2849 KKRTI
+2849 KKRSI